1 MSVTDDA
8 GVRDDGRDSPA
19 STEKLTKCAETA
31 SIGVDCAAVGSHLRG
46 AMGTR
51 PAARFWP
58 QLWATVVRNLLLK
71 KRDTRKTLAEVLVP
85 LYSLGVL
92 IFLKMLVPNP
102 NFPEVR
108 KPGPLLRI
116 HHDFFPE
123 NHSIAVVADWLNS
136 NGTMGF
142 LGDIN
147 EMLVESEQHP
157 IHWILYNN
165 TEDLNDAYHS
175 NTKNF
180 PIAVIF
186 HTDPSSFTEPLRYTI
201 RTNPSRVGTPST
213 RTLTTSPAKCRER
226 TGVKDWSSD
235 WSRGGQLIPL
245 SEMHREDTCPVLQY
259 YYSGFLAL
267 QTLIDYTKIK
277 ADTNFTSSVPP
288 MHIDL
293 RQFPKRQH
301 TGDWLVI
308 FRVIMPMYMV
318 MTLSQFI
325 TYLLMFV
332 VGEKEKKIREGM
344 RIMGLKDSVYWG
356 SWFLIYAVFV
366 TILSIVSTV
375 LLFTLKV
382 FQHSSYIL
390 IFLLMVLFGFTII
403 TFAFMLTPFF
413 DKARTAGILGS
424 FAVNLMSGLY
434 FIQVFVSNADSL
446 AFWFVSLISSSCYAL
461 AMDKALVLDMAGVGV
476 TWDNLWSGPG
486 VPFGGSLIMMAV
498 DTVLYALAAYWL
510 DAVIPSEYGIKQKP
524 WFCLMPSFWLGS
536 RRSRVSA
543 VHFHSNGD
551 AAHNKDIEPVP
562 RELQDKEA
570 IRIVGL
576 QKSFRHCRR
585 PEIKAI
591 DGIDL
596 SIYEGQITAVLGHNG
611 AGKSTLFN
619 ILTGL
624 TAPTAGTAYV
634 YGLDVR
640 DPNDMYEI
648 RQMIGVCPQQDVLF
662 DLLSVKEHLQFF
674 AAVKG
679 IPRERV
685 QEEIQKALAEVG
697 LLEQAGVFAKHLS
710 GGQKRKL
717 SISIAFIGDPKI
729 IILDEPTAG
738 VDPVSR
744 RQTWRV
750 LQRARRGRVLLL
762 TTHFMDEA
770 DILGDRKAVI
780 SKGKVRC
787 AGTSLFLKNKFGI
800 GYHLTLVLDGACREH
815 QITRL
820 VRGHVPRAEKARRHG
835 RELSYILPHYA
846 VHLFPP
852 LFLAIEHEIKDKT
865 NRLGITSYG
874 VSMTTLEEVFLSLEG
889 ENAEETEAVEG
900 VSSVKL
906 VRARALSRSL
916 SLQSKTL
923 SYQELNDKDPQKTP
937 TPLPPPPA
945 SHALHSTTH
954 GVEHIKVTPE
964 VPISVDALSELV
976 KTRPSCWRTFCALVY
991 IRTVRMI
998 RDPYK
1003 LYVMIFLPIISC
1015 ALGLYMKSRQIVFF
1029 RMQPLT
1035 LGPDAYFNKTPIAL
1049 HSEQNTLR
1057 EDFKESLEILGAH
1070 PIVDFDG
1077 NFSSLLDMENF
1088 GAFSLK
1094 ESLNPYGKVMAY
1106 YNTTYTHSLPIII
1119 NLLDNS
1125 LYRALMSASGLEH
1138 HFKPIEV
1145 MAHPF
1150 QQTEQQEEFNLGNV
1164 ICAVFV
1170 GMIFAL
1176 VPVTLAVDIVYD
1188 REIKAK
1194 NQLRVNGL
1202 SMSMYFLTYFTILI
1216 IIMIITSV
1224 GVLILVI
1231 LNDIPSLTNGSAI
1244 TMLCGLLLLYSPS
1257 AILFN
1262 TCLSYIFDKMD
1273 SAQSIMPNITTWVGV
1288 IPFIL
1293 VAVLDTFKWGSDI
1306 AFYLHLVFSFL
1317 DVMYIPYAIMYYV
1330 DRVYVTCNL
1339 RGVCTTPTLGS
1350 YFTAEVWVLIAA
1362 MLLHVPLCGAALLA
1376 ADKLKTGGIAAFRSR
1391 KRSETR
1397 AGSVS
1402 GAGVGAAGAGG
1413 EEAAYGTEGG
1423 EDGDVKRERRRV
1435 ANILAS
1441 NQNNMP
1447 PLLVHNLRK
1456 EYKVR
1461 GTEDGGGC
1469 FGDSKSPTRRSRRTG
1484 LARLSLAVEGGEV
1497 FGLLGHNGAGKTT
1510 TMKIITAEERPTCG
1524 TVMLGSQDIR
1534 DSQASAFRMLGY
1546 CPQHDALWKNVT
1558 IREHIECYAAIRGV
1572 SNQDIPRIVDAY
1584 LNGLQIAEHAGKNA
1598 EECSGGTRR
1607 KLSFA
1612 LAMVGAP
1619 RVVLLDEPSTGMD
1632 PRSKRF
1638 LWDTILASFQGKKGA
1653 ILTTHSMEEADA
1665 LCSRVGIMVK
1675 GSLRC
1680 IGSTQHLK
1688 NLYGAGYTL
1697 EMKIGQTNQKSTMM
1711 EGDMSMSPSPL
1722 RSAENSPSLGEADEG
1737 GSVSVSGSV
1746 ELDGEVEVVDASIHT
1761 PLVAGTPPLV
1771 RHRHHRSESGGGA
1784 SAEAAIA
1791 LVGELFPAAVL
1802 EESFAER
1809 LVFSV
1814 PQSAVSSLARCFQQ
1828 IEDAKEKLNIVEYS
1842 FSQTTLEQVFLKFAQ
1857 SENVETLDQD
1867 H

>member
-1 MSVTDDA
+1 
-8 GVRDDGRDSPA
+8 
-19 STEKLTKCAETA
+19 
-31 SIGVDCAAVGSHLRG
+31 
-46 AMGTR
+46 MGTR
-51 PAARFWP
+51 RPAKFWP

-71 KRDTRKTLAEVLVP
+71 KRDTRKTLAVLVP

-108 KPGPLLRI
+108 KPGRLLRI
-116 HHDFFPE
+116 HHDAFPE
-123 NHSIAVVADWLNS
+123 NHSVAVVADWLNA

-142 LGDIN
+142 LEEIN
-147 EMLVESEQHP
+147 TLLAESHQHP
-157 IHWILYNN
+157 IRWIKYNN
-165 TEDLNDAYHS
+165 NSELNDAYH
-175 NTKNF
+175 NDARNF

-186 HTDPSSFTEPLRYTI
+186 HTDPTSNIEPLRYTI
-201 RTNPSRVGTPST
+201 RTNPSHIGTPST
-213 RTLTTSPAKCRER
+213 RILTTSPAKCRER
-226 TGVKDWSSD
+226 TASKDWSSD

-245 SEMHREDTCPVLQY
+245 SEMHGEDTCPVLQY

-267 QTLIDYTKIK
+267 QTLIDYIKIK
-277 ADTNFTSSVPP
+277 FDTDAAIPP
-288 MHIDL
+288 PRIDL

-344 RIMGLKDSVYWG
+344 RIMGLKESVYWG

-382 FQHSSYIL
+382 INL
-390 IFLLMVLFGFTII
+390 FLYGWYPGQLRRQPDEWSVLH
-403 TFAFMLTPFF
+403 P
-413 DKARTAGILGS
+413 S
-424 FAVNLMSGLY
+424 
-434 FIQVFVSNADSL
+434 FVSNADSL

-486 VPFGGSLIMMAV
+486 VPFGGSLIMMAI
-498 DTVLYALAAYWL
+498 DTVLYGLAAYWL

-524 WFCLMPSFWLGS
+524 WFCLFPSFWFGS
-536 RRSRVSA
+536 RRARVSA
-543 VHFHSNGD
+543 VHFHSNGEA

-576 QKSFRHCRR
+576 QKSFRHCRK

-591 DGIDL
+591 DNIDL

-624 TAPTAGTAYV
+624 TAPTNGTAY
-634 YGLDVR
+634 
-640 DPNDMYEI
+640 
-648 RQMIGVCPQQDVLF
+648 
-662 DLLSVKEHLQFF
+662 
-674 AAVKG
+674 G
-679 IPRERV
+679 IPRKRLP
-685 QEEIQKALAEVG
+685 EEIHKALSDVG
-697 LLEQAGVFAKHLS
+697 LLDQMNVFAKHLS

-717 SISIAFIGDPKI
+717 SIAIAFIGDPKI

-744 RQTWRV
+744 RQTWRI
-750 LQRARRGRVLLL
+750 LQRARHGKVLLL

-780 SKGKVRC
+780 SKGRRYYVIF
-787 AGTSLFLKNKFGI
+787 SLTG
-800 GYHLTLVLDGACREH
+800 VCREH

-852 LFLAIEHEIKDKT
+852 LFNAIEQEVKEKT
-865 NRLGITSYG
+865 NRL
-874 VSMTTLEEVFLSLEG
+874 EVFLSLEG

-923 SYQELNDKDPQKTP
+923 SYQV
-937 TPLPPPPA
+937 A
-945 SHALHSTTH
+945 
-954 GVEHIKVTPE
+954 PE
-964 VPISVDALSELV
+964 VPISVDALGETV
-976 KTRPSCWRTFCALVY
+976 KTNPTCWRTFCALVY
-991 IRTVRMI
+991 IRMVRMI

-1003 LYVMIFLPIISC
+1003 LWVMILMPIISC

-1029 RMQPLT
+1029 RMQPLK
-1035 LGPDAYFNKTPIAL
+1035 LDPNAYLNKTPIAVY
-1049 HSEQNTLR
+1049 SEQDNIKEITDLR
-1057 EDFKESLEILGAH
+1057 DSLESLGAF
-1070 PIVDFDG
+1070 PIIDFDG
-1077 NFSSLLDMENF
+1077 NFSSLLSMENF
-1088 GAFSLK
+1088 GAFSLRD
-1094 ESLNPYGKVMAY
+1094 SLIPYGKIMAY
-1106 YNTTYTHSLPIII
+1106 YNSTYTHSLPIIV

-1125 LYRALMSASGLEH
+1125 VYKVLMSASGLMESY
-1138 HFKPIEV
+1138 KPIEV
-1145 MAHPF
+1145 LTHPF

-1164 ICAVFV
+1164 VCAIFM

-1202 SMSMYFLTYFTILI
+1202 SMSMYFLTYFTVLI
-1216 IIMIITSV
+1216 FIMILTSV
-1224 GVLILVI
+1224 GVL
-1231 LNDIPSLTNGSAI
+1231 
-1244 TMLCGLLLLYSPS
+1244 
-1257 AILFN
+1257 
-1262 TCLSYIFDKMD
+1262 
-1273 SAQSIMPNITTWVGV
+1273 
-1288 IPFIL
+1288 
-1293 VAVLDTFKWGSDI
+1293 VLRKKSTSESGGD
-1306 AFYLHLVFSFL
+1306 
-1317 DVMYIPYAIMYYV
+1317 
-1330 DRVYVTCNL
+1330 
-1339 RGVCTTPTLGS
+1339 
-1350 YFTAEVWVLIAA
+1350 AEQ
-1362 MLLHVPLCGAALLA
+1362 
-1376 ADKLKTGGIAAFRSR
+1376 
-1391 KRSETR
+1391 E
-1397 AGSVS
+1397 
-1402 GAGVGAAGAGG
+1402 AGG
-1413 EEAAYGTEGG
+1413 EAG
-1423 EDGDVKRERRRV
+1423 EDED
-1435 ANILAS
+1435 
-1441 NQNNMP
+1441 
-1447 PLLVHNLRK
+1447 

-1461 GTEDGGGC
+1461 GTGSGGSC
-1469 FGDSKSPTRRSRRTG
+1469 WSQKEETSSRVKSRFVG

-1510 TMKIITAEERPTCG
+1510 TMKIITAEERPTH
-1524 TVMLGSQDIR
+1524 GSVSIFFQNID
-1534 DSQASAFRMLGY
+1534 DSQTSAFMMLGY

-1572 SNQDIPRIVDAY
+1572 SKADTPRIVDAY
-1584 LNGLQIAEHAGKNA
+1584 LNGLQIMEHANKNA
-1598 EECSGGTRR
+1598 DECSGGTRR

-1612 LAMVGAP
+1612 LAMVGSP

-1638 LWDTILASFQGKKGA
+1638 LWDTILASFQ
-1653 ILTTHSMEEADA
+1653 
-1665 LCSRVGIMVK
+1665 
-1675 GSLRC
+1675 
-1680 IGSTQHLK
+1680 
-1688 NLYGAGYTL
+1688 
-1697 EMKIGQTNQKSTMM
+1697 MM
-1711 EGDMSMSPSPL
+1711 ESESLSPSPL
-1722 RSAENSPSLGEADEG
+1722 RSNENSPSLGEADEG
-1737 GSVSVSGSV
+1737 GSGTGSV
-1746 ELDGEVEVVDASIHT
+1746 CAEAEGEAEAVDASIHT
-1761 PLVAGTPPLV
+1761 PLVAGTPPPPRLQ
-1771 RHRHHRSESGGGA
+1771 HHRTESGGGGA
-1784 SAEAAIA
+1784 NSEAVIA
-1791 LVGELFPAAVL
+1791 LVCQIFPAAVL

-1857 SENVETLDQD
+1857 SENVDSPD
-1867 H
+1867 

>member
-1 MSVTDDA
+1 MIERHVVAS
-8 GVRDDGRDSPA
+8 DGRDSPA
-19 STEKLTKCAETA
+19 STEQLTKCEKGPGTP
-31 SIGVDCAAVGSHLRG
+31 DCVAMGSRLRG
-46 AMGTR
+46 PAGTR
-51 PAARFWP
+51 PPARFWP
-58 QLWATVVRNLLLK
+58 QLWATTVRNLLLK

-102 NFPEVR
+102 NFPEVT
-108 KPGPLLRI
+108 KPGRMLQL
-116 HHDFFPE
+116 HYDAFPE
-123 NHSIAVVADWLNS
+123 NHSVAVVADWLND
-136 NGTMGF
+136 NGTVAF
-142 LGDIN
+142 LEEIN
-147 EMLVESEQHP
+147 EILLESNQQT
-157 IHWILYNN
+157 IRWVRYND
-165 TEDLNDAYHS
+165 TTDLNDAYHRDAP
-175 NTKNF
+175 NF

-186 HTDPSSFTEPLRYTI
+186 HSDPAAFGEPLRYTI
-201 RTNPSRVGTPST
+201 RTNPSSSATPST
-213 RTLTTSPAKCRER
+213 RTLYTSPAKCRER
-226 TGVKDWSSD
+226 TASKGD

-259 YYSGFLAL
+259 YYSGFLAM
-267 QTLIDYTKIK
+267 QTLIDFTKIK
-277 ADTNFTSSVPP
+277 LDTGTAFPP
-288 MHIDL
+288 PRVEL

-344 RIMGLKDSVYWG
+344 RIMGLKDSVYWL

-366 TILSIVSTV
+366 TVLSVVSTV

-390 IFLLMVLFGFTII
+390 IFLLMLLFGFTII

-434 FIQVFVSNADSL
+434 FIQVFVSDADSL

-476 TWDNLWSGPG
+476 TWENLWSGPG

-498 DTVLYALAAYWL
+498 DTVLYALIAYWL
-510 DAVIPSEYGIKQKP
+510 DAVIPSEYGINQKP
-524 WFCLMPSFWLGS
+524 WFCLLPSYWIGS
-536 RRSRVSA
+536 RRGRVSA

-585 PEIKAI
+585 AEI
-591 DGIDL
+591 
-596 SIYEGQITAVLGHNG
+596 
-611 AGKSTLFN
+611 
-619 ILTGL
+619 
-624 TAPTAGTAYV
+624 
-634 YGLDVR
+634 
-640 DPNDMYEI
+640 
-648 RQMIGVCPQQDVLF
+648 
-662 DLLSVKEHLQFF
+662 
-674 AAVKG
+674 KG
-679 IPRERV
+679 IPRKRHSEV
-685 QEEIQKALAEVG
+685 INKAMVDVG
-697 LLEQAGVFAKHLS
+697 LSEQAGVFSKHLS

-717 SISIAFIGDPKI
+717 SIAIACIGDPKI

-744 RQTWRV
+744 RQTWRI
-750 LQRARRGRVLLL
+750 LQRAKRGKVLLL

-780 SKGKVRC
+780 SKGRVRC

-852 LFLAIEHEIKDKT
+852 LFQAIEHEIKDKT

-889 ENAEETEAVEG
+889 ENAEEIEAVEG

-923 SYQELNDKDPQKTP
+923 SYQELNDKDNQKTTSLP
-937 TPLPPPPA
+937 TPPA

-954 GVEHIKVTPE
+954 GVEHVKVTPTAP
-964 VPISVDALSELV
+964 VSVDTLGELV
-976 KTRPSCWRTFCALVY
+976 KTSPSCWRTFCALVY
-991 IRTVRMI
+991 IRMVRMI

-1003 LYVMIFLPIISC
+1003 LYVMIFMPIISC
-1015 ALGLYMKSRQIVFF
+1015 ALGLYIKSRQIVFF
-1029 RMQPLT
+1029 RMQPLK
-1035 LGPDAYFNKTPIAL
+1035 LDPYAYFNKTPVAL
-1049 HSEQNTLR
+1049 FSEQNNTR
-1057 EDFKESLEILGAH
+1057 ELWDLKSALETLGAS
-1070 PIVDFDG
+1070 PVIGYDG

-1088 GAFSLK
+1088 GAFSVGD
-1094 ESLNPYGKVMAY
+1094 SLIPYGIIKAY
-1106 YNTTYTHSLPIII
+1106 YNTTFTHGLPIII

-1125 LYRALMSASGLEH
+1125 IFRILMQTTGQLES
-1138 HFKPIEV
+1138 FRPIEV
-1145 MAHPF
+1145 LAHPF
-1150 QQTEQQEEFNLGNV
+1150 QQTEQQEEFNVGNV
-1164 ICAVFV
+1164 ICAIFM

-1216 IIMIITSV
+1216 FIMIITSI
-1224 GVLILVI
+1224 GVLLLVI
-1231 LNDIPSLTNGSAI
+1231 VNDIPSLTNGSAI
-1244 TMLCGLLLLYSPS
+1244 TMLSFLLVLYAPC

-1262 TCLSYIFDKMD
+1262 TCLSYVFDKMD
-1273 SAQSIMPNITTWVGV
+1273 SAQSIMPNVTTWVGV
-1288 IPFIL
+1288 IPFVL
-1293 VAVLDTFKWGSDI
+1293 VAVVDTFKWGSDI
-1306 AFYLHLVFSFL
+1306 AFWLHLIFSFL
-1317 DVMYIPYAIMYYV
+1317 NVLYIPYAIIYYV
-1330 DRVYVTCNL
+1330 DRVYLTCNL
-1339 RGVCTTPTLGS
+1339 RGVCATPALGS
-1350 YFTAEVWVLIAA
+1350 YFTAEVWVLIVA
-1362 MLLHVPLCGAALLA
+1362 MVFHVPVCGAALLA
-1376 ADKLKTGGIAAFRSR
+1376 ADRLKSGGSLCKKR
-1391 KRSETR
+1391 RSE
-1397 AGSVS
+1397 AEESLDE
-1402 GAGVGAAGAGG
+1402 AEAEAGG
-1413 EEAAYGTEGG
+1413 EAG
-1423 EDGDVKRERRRV
+1423 EDEDVRRERRRV
-1435 ANILAS
+1435 AAILQHKTKAV
-1441 NQNNMP
+1441 P
-1447 PLLVHNLRK
+1447 ALVVHNLRK
-1456 EYKVR
+1456 EFKVR
-1461 GTEDGGGC
+1461 GTGEGGC
-1469 FGDSKSPTRRSRRTG
+1469 CGPSEGARKAG
-1484 LARLSLAVEGGEV
+1484 VARLSLAVEGGEV

-1510 TMKIITAEERPTCG
+1510 TMKIITAETRPTCG
-1524 TVMLGSQDIR
+1524 SVMLSGQNVC
-1534 DSQASAFRMLGY
+1534 DSQASAFQVLGY

-1572 SNQDIPRIVDAY
+1572 SKADTPKIVDAY
-1584 LNGLQIAEHAGKNA
+1584 LSGLQIMEHANKNA

-1612 LAMVGAP
+1612 LAMVGGP

-1675 GSLRC
+1675 GGLRC

-1697 EMKIGQTNQKSTMM
+1697 EMKIGQAYQKSTL
-1711 EGDMSMSPSPL
+1711 EAESMSPSPL
-1722 RSAENSPSLGEADEG
+1722 RSTENSPSLGEADEG
-1737 GSVSVSGSV
+1737 NSRTASVCAEGSV
-1746 ELDGEVEVVDASIHT
+1746 EVDVEPEHETVDVSIHT
-1761 PLVAGTPPLV
+1761 PLVAGTPL
-1771 RHRHHRSESGGGA
+1771 RHQTHHRTESSGGV
-1784 SAEAAIA
+1784 SAEACIA
-1791 LVGELFPAAVL
+1791 MVSQVFPAAVL
-1802 EESFAER
+1802 EENFADR

-1814 PQSAVSSLARCFQQ
+1814 PQSSVSSLARCFQQ

-1857 SENVETLDQD
+1857 SESHDRDLDQKAD
-1867 H
+1867 

>member
-1 MSVTDDA
+1 MSDHN
-8 GVRDDGRDSPA
+8 GVLGSARNGRHSPA
-19 STEKLTKCAETA
+19 STEQLTKCQTDPDCIA
-31 SIGVDCAAVGSHLRG
+31 IGSRLRG

-51 PAARFWP
+51 PPSAFWP

-102 NFPEVR
+102 NFPEVL
-108 KPGPLLRI
+108 KPGRLLRI
-116 HHDFFPE
+116 HHDAFSDS
-123 NHSIAVVADWLNS
+123 NVVAVAADWYNH
-136 NGTMGF
+136 NGTLAF
-142 LGDIN
+142 LDDIN
-147 EMLVESEQHP
+147 TMLTDSGQHP
-157 IHWILYNN
+157 ITWIRYNDTN
-165 TEDLNDAYHS
+165 ELDDAYHS
-175 NTKNF
+175 DAKRF
-180 PIAVIF
+180 PLAVIF
-186 HTDPSSFTEPLRYTI
+186 HTDPMAYGEPLRYTI
-201 RTNPSRVGTPST
+201 RTNPSKDGGTPST
-213 RTLTTSPAKCRER
+213 RILTTSPAKCRDR
-226 TGVKDWSSD
+226 TNTDWSTD

-259 YYSGFLAL
+259 YYTGFLAL
-267 QTLIDYTKIK
+267 QTLIDCVKIK
-277 ADTNFTSSVPP
+277 MDTGTEFLPP
-288 MHIDL
+288 RVDL
-293 RQFPKRQH
+293 LQFPKRQH

-325 TYLLMFV
+325 TYLLMLV

-382 FQHSSYIL
+382 FQHSSYVL
-390 IFLLMVLFGFTII
+390 IFLLMLLFGFTII

-461 AMDKALVLDMAGVGV
+461 AMDKALVLDMQGVGV
-476 TWDNLWSGPG
+476 TWDNLWSAGSG
-486 VPFGGSLIMMAV
+486 VPFGGSLIMMAI
-498 DTVLYALAAYWL
+498 DTVIYGFAAYWL
-510 DAVIPSEYGIKQKP
+510 DAVVPSEYGIKQKP
-524 WFCLMPSFWLGS
+524 WFCLLPSFWLGS
-536 RRSRVSA
+536 RRGRVSA

-551 AAHNKDIEPVP
+551 ATHNKDIEPVP
-562 RELQDKEA
+562 KELEEKEA

-576 QKSFRHCRR
+576 QKSFRHCRK

-640 DPNDMYEI
+640 DPNDMHEI
-648 RQMIGVCPQQDVLF
+648 RQMTGVCPQQDVLF
-662 DLLSVKEHLQFF
+662 DLLSVKEHLKFF

-679 IPRERV
+679 IPSKRIADEV
-685 QEEIQKALAEVG
+685 HKAVSEVG
-697 LLEQAGVFAKHLS
+697 LLDQMDVFSKHLS
-710 GGQKRKL
+710 GGQKRRL
-717 SISIAFIGDPKI
+717 SIAIAFIGDPKI

-744 RQTWRV
+744 RKTWRI
-750 LQRARRGRVLLL
+750 LQRAKRGRVLLL

-780 SKGKVRC
+780 SKGRVRC

-800 GYHLTLVLDGACREH
+800 GYHLTLVLDGACREN

-820 VRGHVPRAEKARRHG
+820 VRGHVGRAEKARRHG

-852 LFLAIEHEIKDKT
+852 LFHAIEAEIRDKT

-889 ENAEETEAVEG
+889 ENAEEIESVEG

-923 SYQELNDKDPQKTP
+923 SYQELNDKEQQKT
-937 TPLPPPPA
+937 TSLTPPA

-954 GVEHIKVTPE
+954 GVEHVKVTPDIP
-964 VPISVDALSELV
+964 VSVETLGEIV
-976 KTRPSCWRTFCALVY
+976 KTSPSCWRTFCALVY

-1003 LYVMIFLPIISC
+1003 LYVMIFMPIISC
-1015 ALGLYMKSRQIVFF
+1015 ALGLYIKSRQIVFF
-1029 RMQPLT
+1029 RMQPLK
-1035 LGPDAYFNKTPIAL
+1035 LDPNAYFNKTPTAL
-1049 HSEQNTLR
+1049 HTEQD
-1057 EDFKESLEILGAH
+1057 DFAAVENFKSSLESLGAN
-1070 PIVDFDG
+1070 PIGLFDG

-1088 GAFSLK
+1088 GAYSLK
-1094 ESLNPYGKVMAY
+1094 ESLIPYGNILAY
-1106 YNTTYTHSLPIII
+1106 YNSTYTHSLPIIV

-1125 LYRALMSASGLEH
+1125 IYRVLMSAAGQIDS
-1138 HFKPIEV
+1138 FRPIEV
-1145 MAHPF
+1145 LTHPF
-1150 QQTEQQEEFNLGNV
+1150 QQTEQPEEFNLGSV
-1164 ICAVFV
+1164 VCAIFM

-1216 IIMIITSV
+1216 FIMILTSI
-1224 GVLILVI
+1224 GVLVLVI

-1244 TMLCGLLLLYSPS
+1244 TMLTGLLMLYSPS

-1288 IPFIL
+1288 IPFVM
-1293 VAVLDTFKWGSDI
+1293 VACLDTFKWGSEI
-1306 AFYLHLVFSFL
+1306 AFYLHTVFSFL
-1317 DVMYIPYAIMYYV
+1317 DVMYIPYAIIYYV
-1330 DRVYVTCNL
+1330 DRVYLTCNL
-1339 RGVCTTPTLGS
+1339 SGLCPVPALSS
-1350 YFTAEVWVLIAA
+1350 YFTAEVWVLIGA
-1362 MLLHVPLCGAALLA
+1362 MVLHVPLCGAALLA
-1376 ADKLKTGGIAAFRSR
+1376 ADRLKSGGRICPR
-1391 KRSETR
+1391 KKIDPDKSLESE
-1397 AGSVS
+1397 SEV
-1402 GAGVGAAGAGG
+1402 GG
-1413 EEAAYGTEGG
+1413 EVG
-1423 EDGDVKRERRRV
+1423 EDDDVRRERRRV
-1435 ANILAS
+1435 ASILQQIHSKQSQQVPA
-1441 NQNNMP
+1441 
-1447 PLLVHNLRK
+1447 LLVHNLRK
-1456 EYKVR
+1456 EYKMR
-1461 GTEDGGGC
+1461 NSEGSWCGDRDGG
-1469 FGDSKSPTRRSRRTG
+1469 KRTAV
-1484 LARLSLAVEGGEV
+1484 ARLSLAVHGGEV

-1510 TMKIITAEERPTCG
+1510 TMRIVTAEERLSCG
-1524 TVMLGSQDIR
+1524 TVMLGGKSVDEVA
-1534 DSQASAFRMLGY
+1534 SSAFQLLGY

-1558 IREHIECYAAIRGV
+1558 LREHLECYAAIRGI
-1572 SNQDIPRIVDAY
+1572 SKADTPKIVDAY
-1584 LNGLQIAEHAGKNA
+1584 LNGLQIMDHANKNA
-1598 EECSGGTRR
+1598 DECSGGTRR

-1612 LAMVGAP
+1612 LAMVGCP

-1638 LWDTILASFQGKKGA
+1638 LWDTILASFQGGKGA

-1675 GSLRC
+1675 GGLRC
-1680 IGSTQHLK
+1680 VGSTQHLK

-1697 EMKIGQTNQKSTMM
+1697 EMKIGQPNHKQTMM
-1711 EGDMSMSPSPL
+1711 ESDISMSPSPL
-1722 RSAENSPSLGEADEG
+1722 RSGDNSPSLEEADEG
-1737 GSVSVSGSV
+1737 GSGGASVTA
-1746 ELDGEVEVVDASIHT
+1746 EAEVEVEPEAVDVNIHT
-1761 PLVAGTPPLV
+1761 PLVSNAPPARL
-1771 RHRHHRSESGGGA
+1771 HHQRTESSGGAGL
-1784 SAEAAIA
+1784 ELAIA
-1791 LVGELFPAAVL
+1791 LVVQLFPAAVL

-1814 PQSAVSSLARCFQQ
+1814 PQRSVSSLAACFQQ
-1828 IEDAKEKLNIVEYS
+1828 IEEAKERLNIVEYS

-1857 SENVETLDQD
+1857 SENVESSDQE

>member
-1 MSVTDDA
+1 MSDPN
-8 GVRDDGRDSPA
+8 GVLGSARDDGRRTPA
-19 STEKLTKCAETA
+19 STEQLTKCEREPDCVA
-31 SIGVDCAAVGSHLRG
+31 IGSRLRG
-46 AMGTR
+46 PMGTR
-51 PAARFWP
+51 PPAAFWP
-58 QLWATVVRNLLLK
+58 QLWATVVRSLLLK

-108 KPGPLLRI
+108 KPGRLLRI
-116 HHDFFPE
+116 HHDVISD
-123 NHSIAVVADWLNS
+123 NHSVAVVADWDTA
-136 NGTMGF
+136 NGTLGF
-142 LGDIN
+142 LDDIN
-147 EMLVESEQHP
+147 SLLIESGQHP
-157 IHWILYNN
+157 VNWIRYNN
-165 TEDLNDAYHS
+165 TTDLNDAYH
-175 NTKNF
+175 NDAKTF
-180 PIAVIF
+180 PLAVIF
-186 HTDPSSFTEPLRYTI
+186 HTDPGAYGEPLRYTI
-201 RTNPSRVGTPST
+201 RTNPSRDGGTPST

-226 TGVKDWSSD
+226 TGFKDWSSD

-259 YYSGFLAL
+259 YYTGFLAL
-267 QTLIDYTKIK
+267 QTLIDYVKIK
-277 ADTNFTSSVPP
+277 MDTGTRFFPP
-288 MHIDL
+288 RVDL

-390 IFLLMVLFGFTII
+390 IFLLMLLFGFTII

-498 DTVLYALAAYWL
+498 DTVLYGLAAYWL
-510 DAVIPSEYGIKQKP
+510 DAVVPSEYGIKQKP
-524 WFCLMPSFWLGS
+524 WFCLLPSFWVG
-536 RRSRVSA
+536 RRTRVSA
-543 VHFHSNGD
+543 EHLHSNGD
-551 AAHNKDIEPVP
+551 ALHKDIEPVP
-562 RELQDKEA
+562 KELQDKEA

-585 PEIKAI
+585 PEVKAI

-640 DPNDMYEI
+640 DPNDMHEI

-679 IPRERV
+679 IPRRRISDEV
-685 QEEIQKALAEVG
+685 HKALSEVG
-697 LLEQAGVFAKHLS
+697 LLDQASVFSKHLS

-717 SISIAFIGDPKI
+717 SIAIAFIGDPKI

-744 RQTWRV
+744 RQTWRI
-750 LQRARRGRVLLL
+750 LQRARRGKVLLL

-780 SKGKVRC
+780 SKGRVRC

-852 LFLAIEHEIKDKT
+852 LFHAIELEIRDKT

-923 SYQELNDKDPQKTP
+923 SYQELNDKDQQKTTSLP
-937 TPLPPPPA
+937 TPPA

-954 GVEHIKVTPE
+954 GVEHVKVTPE
-964 VPISVDALSELV
+964 APVSVDVLGEMV
-976 KTRPSCWRTFCALVY
+976 KTNPSCWRTFCALVY

-1003 LYVMIFLPIISC
+1003 LYVMIFMPIISC

-1029 RMQPLT
+1029 RMQPLK
-1035 LGPDAYFNKTPIAL
+1035 LEPNAYFNKTPIAL
-1049 HSEQNTLR
+1049 YSEQDNFK
-1057 EDFKESLEILGAH
+1057 EIADFKDSLETLGAH
-1070 PIVDFDG
+1070 PIDLFDG

-1094 ESLNPYGKVMAY
+1094 DSLIPFGKIMAY
-1106 YNTTYTHSLPIII
+1106 YNSTYTHSLPIII

-1125 LYRALMSASGLEH
+1125 IYRVLMTASGQLES
-1138 HFKPIEV
+1138 FKPIEV
-1145 MAHPF
+1145 LTHPF

-1164 ICAVFV
+1164 VCAIFM

-1216 IIMIITSV
+1216 FIMIVTSA
-1224 GVLILVI
+1224 GVLVLVI

-1244 TMLCGLLLLYSPS
+1244 MMLCGLLILYSPS

-1293 VAVLDTFKWGSDI
+1293 VAVLDTFKWGSNI

-1317 DVMYIPYAIMYYV
+1317 DVMYIPYAIIYYV

-1339 RGVCTTPTLGS
+1339 RGLCTVPSLSS
-1350 YFTAEVWVLIAA
+1350 YFTAEVWVLIVA
-1362 MLLHVPLCGAALLA
+1362 MLVHVPICGAALLA
-1376 ADKLKTGGIAAFRSR
+1376 ADRLKSGGRICPR
-1391 KRSETR
+1391 K
-1397 AGSVS
+1397 G
-1402 GAGVGAAGAGG
+1402 GAAAADGEADAGG
-1413 EEAAYGTEGG
+1413 GEGG
-1423 EDGDVKRERRRV
+1423 EDDDVRRERRRV
-1435 ANILAS
+1435 AGLLAARDAHA
-1441 NQNNMP
+1441 P
-1447 PLLVHNLRK
+1447 ALLVHNLRK
-1456 EYKVR
+1456 EYKLR
-1461 GTEDGGGC
+1461 GTRNGNACCGGGEAL
-1469 FGDSKSPTRRSRRTG
+1469 KRAA
-1484 LARLSLAVEGGEV
+1484 LARLSLAVQGGEV

-1510 TMKIITAEERPTCG
+1510 TMKIITAEERLTCG
-1524 TVMLGSQDIR
+1524 TVMLGGQNIEEAQSG
-1534 DSQASAFRMLGY
+1534 AFQMLGY

-1558 IREHIECYAAIRGV
+1558 IREHIECYAAIRGI
-1572 SNQDIPRIVDAY
+1572 SKADTPRIVDAY
-1584 LNGLQIAEHAGKNA
+1584 LNGLQITEHASKNA

-1612 LAMVGAP
+1612 LAMVGSP

-1638 LWDTILASFQGKKGA
+1638 LWDTILASFQGRKGA

-1675 GSLRC
+1675 GGLRC

-1697 EMKIGQTNQKSTMM
+1697 EMKIGQQNQKSTML
-1711 EGDMSMSPSPL
+1711 ESDLSLTPSPL
-1722 RSAENSPSLGEADEG
+1722 RSANNSPSLGEADEG
-1737 GSVSVSGSV
+1737 SGAGSATV
-1746 ELDGEVEVVDASIHT
+1746 EAEVEAEGEGEGEGEAVDVSIHT
-1761 PLVAGTPPLV
+1761 PLVGNTSSARL
-1771 RHRHHRSESGGGA
+1771 HHQRTESGGGA
-1784 SAEAAIA
+1784 SSEAAIA
-1791 LVGELFPAAVL
+1791 LVAQLFPAAVL

-1814 PQSAVSSLARCFQQ
+1814 PQSSVSSLARCFQQ
-1828 IEDAKEKLNIVEYS
+1828 IEEAKEKLNIVEYS

-1857 SENVETLDQD
+1857 SENVESSDQE

>member
-1 MSVTDDA
+1 MSDHN
-8 GVRDDGRDSPA
+8 GVLGSARNGRHSPA
-19 STEKLTKCAETA
+19 STEQLTKCQTEPDCIA
-31 SIGVDCAAVGSHLRG
+31 IGSRLRG

-51 PAARFWP
+51 PPSAFWP

-102 NFPEVR
+102 NFPEVK
-108 KPGPLLRI
+108 KPGRLLRI
-116 HHDFFPE
+116 HHEAFSDS
-123 NHSIAVVADWLNS
+123 NAVAVAADWYNH
-136 NGTMGF
+136 NGTLAF
-142 LGDIN
+142 LDDIN
-147 EMLVESEQHP
+147 TMLTESGQHP
-157 IHWILYNN
+157 ITWIRYNDTN
-165 TEDLNDAYHS
+165 ELDDAYHS
-175 NTKNF
+175 DPKRF
-180 PIAVIF
+180 PLAVIF
-186 HTDPSSFTEPLRYTI
+186 HTDPMAYGEPLRYTI
-201 RTNPSRVGTPST
+201 RTNPSKDGGTPST
-213 RTLTTSPAKCRER
+213 RILTTSPAKCRDR
-226 TGVKDWSSD
+226 TNTDWSTD

-259 YYSGFLAL
+259 YYTGFLAL
-267 QTLIDYTKIK
+267 QTLIDYVKIK
-277 ADTNFTSSVPP
+277 LDTGTEFLPP
-288 MHIDL
+288 RVDL
-293 RQFPKRQH
+293 LQFPKRQH

-325 TYLLMFV
+325 TYLLMLV

-382 FQHSSYIL
+382 FQHSSYVL
-390 IFLLMVLFGFTII
+390 IFLLMLLFGFTII

-461 AMDKALVLDMAGVGV
+461 AMDKALVLDMQGVGV
-476 TWDNLWSGPG
+476 TWDNLWSAGSG

-498 DTVLYALAAYWL
+498 DTVLYGFAAYWL
-510 DAVIPSEYGIKQKP
+510 DAVVPSEYGIKQKP
-524 WFCLMPSFWLGS
+524 WFCLLPSFWLGS
-536 RRSRVSA
+536 RRGRVSA

-562 RELQDKEA
+562 KELEDKEA

-576 QKSFRHCRR
+576 QKSFRHCRK

-640 DPNDMYEI
+640 DPNDMHEI
-648 RQMIGVCPQQDVLF
+648 RQMTGVCPQQDVLF
-662 DLLSVKEHLQFF
+662 DLLSVKEHLKFF

-679 IPRERV
+679 IPSKRISDEV
-685 QEEIQKALAEVG
+685 HKAVSEVG
-697 LLEQAGVFAKHLS
+697 LLDQMDVFSKHLS
-710 GGQKRKL
+710 GGQKRRL
-717 SISIAFIGDPKI
+717 SIAIAFIGDPKI

-744 RQTWRV
+744 RKTWRI
-750 LQRARRGRVLLL
+750 LQRAKRGRVLLL

-780 SKGKVRC
+780 SKGRVRC

-800 GYHLTLVLDGACREH
+800 GYHLTLVLDGACREN

-820 VRGHVPRAEKARRHG
+820 VRGHVGRAEKARRHG

-852 LFLAIEHEIKDKT
+852 LFHAIETEIREKT

-889 ENAEETEAVEG
+889 ENAEEIESVEG

-923 SYQELNDKDPQKTP
+923 SYQELNDKEQQKT
-937 TPLPPPPA
+937 TSLTPPA

-954 GVEHIKVTPE
+954 GVEHVKVTPDIP
-964 VPISVDALSELV
+964 VSVEALGEIV
-976 KTRPSCWRTFCALVY
+976 KTSPSCWRTFCALVY

-1003 LYVMIFLPIISC
+1003 LYVMIFMPIISC
-1015 ALGLYMKSRQIVFF
+1015 ALGLYIKSRQIVFF
-1029 RMQPLT
+1029 RMQPLK
-1035 LGPDAYFNKTPIAL
+1035 LDPNAYFNKTPTAL
-1049 HSEQNTLR
+1049 HTEQD
-1057 EDFKESLEILGAH
+1057 DFAAVENFKSSLESLGAY
-1070 PIVDFDG
+1070 PIGLFDG

-1088 GAFSLK
+1088 GAYSLK
-1094 ESLNPYGKVMAY
+1094 ESLIPYGNILAY
-1106 YNTTYTHSLPIII
+1106 YNSTYTHSLPIIV

-1125 LYRALMSASGLEH
+1125 IYRVLMSAAGQIES
-1138 HFKPIEV
+1138 FRPIEV
-1145 MAHPF
+1145 LTHPF
-1150 QQTEQQEEFNLGNV
+1150 QQTEQPEEFNLGSV
-1164 ICAVFV
+1164 VCAIFM

-1216 IIMIITSV
+1216 FIMILTSI
-1224 GVLILVI
+1224 GVLVLVI

-1244 TMLCGLLLLYSPS
+1244 TMLTGLLMLYSPS

-1288 IPFIL
+1288 IPFVM
-1293 VAVLDTFKWGSDI
+1293 VACLDTFKWGSEI
-1306 AFYLHLVFSFL
+1306 AFYLHTVFSFL
-1317 DVMYIPYAIMYYV
+1317 DVMYIPYAIIYYV
-1330 DRVYVTCNL
+1330 DRVYLTCNL
-1339 RGVCTTPTLGS
+1339 SGLCPVPALSS
-1350 YFTAEVWVLIAA
+1350 YFTAEVWVLIGA
-1362 MLLHVPLCGAALLA
+1362 MVFHVPLCGAALLA
-1376 ADKLKTGGIAAFRSR
+1376 ADRLKSGGRICPR
-1391 KRSETR
+1391 KKIDPDKSLESE
-1397 AGSVS
+1397 SEV
-1402 GAGVGAAGAGG
+1402 GG
-1413 EEAAYGTEGG
+1413 EVG
-1423 EDGDVKRERRRV
+1423 EDDDVRRERRRV
-1435 ANILAS
+1435 ASILQQIHSKQA
-1441 NQNNMP
+1441 QQVP
-1447 PLLVHNLRK
+1447 ALLVHNLRK
-1456 EYKVR
+1456 EYKMR
-1461 GTEDGGGC
+1461 NSEGSWCGDRDGG
-1469 FGDSKSPTRRSRRTG
+1469 KRTAV
-1484 LARLSLAVEGGEV
+1484 ARLSLAVHGGEV

-1510 TMKIITAEERPTCG
+1510 TMRIVTAEERLSCG
-1524 TVMLGSQDIR
+1524 TVMLGGKSVDEVA
-1534 DSQASAFRMLGY
+1534 SSAFQLLGY

-1558 IREHIECYAAIRGV
+1558 LREHLECYAAIRGI
-1572 SNQDIPRIVDAY
+1572 SKADTPKIVDAY
-1584 LNGLQIAEHAGKNA
+1584 LNGLQIMDHANKNA
-1598 EECSGGTRR
+1598 DECSGGTRR

-1612 LAMVGAP
+1612 LAMVGCP

-1638 LWDTILASFQGKKGA
+1638 LWDTILASFQGGKGA

-1675 GSLRC
+1675 GGLRC
-1680 IGSTQHLK
+1680 VGSTQHLK

-1697 EMKIGQTNQKSTMM
+1697 EMKIGHPNHKQTMM
-1711 EGDMSMSPSPL
+1711 ESDISMSPSPL
-1722 RSAENSPSLGEADEG
+1722 RSGDNSPSLEEADEG
-1737 GSVSVSGSV
+1737 GSGGGSV
-1746 ELDGEVEVVDASIHT
+1746 TAEAEAEVEPEAVDVNIHT
-1761 PLVAGTPPLV
+1761 PLVSNAPPARL
-1771 RHRHHRSESGGGA
+1771 HHQRTESSGGAGL
-1784 SAEAAIA
+1784 EMAIA
-1791 LVGELFPAAVL
+1791 LVVQLFPAAVL

-1814 PQSAVSSLARCFQQ
+1814 PQRSVSSLAACFQQ
-1828 IEDAKEKLNIVEYS
+1828 IEEAKERLNIVEYS

-1857 SENVETLDQD
+1857 SENVESSDQE

>member
-1 MSVTDDA
+1 MIDRH
-8 GVRDDGRDSPA
+8 GGDGRDSPA
-19 STEKLTKCAETA
+19 STEQLTKCEKGAGTP
-31 SIGVDCAAVGSHLRG
+31 DCVAAGSRLRG
-46 AMGTR
+46 SMGSR
-51 PAARFWP
+51 PPARFWP
-58 QLWATVVRNLLLK
+58 QLWATTVRNLLLK

-102 NFPEVR
+102 NFPEVT
-108 KPGPLLRI
+108 KPGRTVRV
-116 HHDFFPE
+116 HYDAFPA
-123 NHSIAVVADWLNS
+123 NHSVAVVADWLND
-136 NGTMGF
+136 NGTMAF
-142 LGDIN
+142 LEELN
-147 EMLVESEQHP
+147 EMLLESHQQP
-157 IHWILYNN
+157 IRWVRYNN
-165 TEDLNDAYHS
+165 TTELNDAYHS
-175 NTKNF
+175 DAKNF

-186 HTDPSSFTEPLRYTI
+186 HTDPTSFGEPLRYTI
-201 RTNPSRVGTPST
+201 RTNPSNFGTPST
-213 RTLTTSPAKCRER
+213 RTLYTSDAFCREAPPK
-226 TGVKDWSSD
+226 GDWSSD

-245 SEMHREDTCPVLQY
+245 SEMHSEDTCPVLQY

-267 QTLIDYTKIK
+267 QTLIDFTKIK
-277 ADTNFTSSVPP
+277 LDTGTPFPP
-288 MHIDL
+288 PRVDL
-293 RQFPKRQH
+293 TQFPKRQH

-344 RIMGLKDSVYWG
+344 RIMGLKDSVYWA

-366 TILSIVSTV
+366 TILSVFSTV
-375 LLFTLKV
+375 LLFALKV

-390 IFLLMVLFGFTII
+390 IFLLMLLFGFTII

-434 FIQVFVSNADSL
+434 FIQVFVQNADSL
-446 AFWFVSLISSSCYAL
+446 AFWFVSLISSSAYAL
-461 AMDKALVLDMAGVGV
+461 AMDKALVLDMQGQGV
-476 TWDNLWSGPG
+476 TWDSLWSGPG

-498 DTVLYALAAYWL
+498 DTVLYALIAYWL
-510 DAVIPSEYGIKQKP
+510 DAVMPSEYGIKQKP
-524 WFCLMPSFWLGS
+524 WFCLLPSYWVGS
-536 RRSRVSA
+536 RRGRVSA

-551 AAHNKDIEPVP
+551 TLHNKDIEPVP

-591 DGIDL
+591 DNIEL

-640 DPNDMYEI
+640 DPNDMHEI

-662 DLLSVKEHLQFF
+662 DLLTVREHLQFF

-679 IPRERV
+679 IPSKRHK
-685 QEEIQKALAEVG
+685 EEISKAMSDVG
-697 LLEQAGVFAKHLS
+697 LSDQASVFSKHLS

-717 SISIAFIGDPKI
+717 SIAIACIGDPKI

-744 RQTWRV
+744 RQTWRI
-750 LQRARRGRVLLL
+750 LQRAKKGKVLLL

-780 SKGKVRC
+780 SKGRVRC

-852 LFLAIEHEIKDKT
+852 LFLAIEQEIREKT

-889 ENAEETEAVEG
+889 ENAEEIEAVEG

-923 SYQELNDKDPQKTP
+923 SYQELNDKDNQKATS
-937 TPLPPPPA
+937 LPAPA

-954 GVEHIKVTPE
+954 GVEHVKVIPE
-964 VPISVDALSELV
+964 APISVDTLGDVV
-976 KTRPSCWRTFCALVY
+976 KTNPSCWRTFCALVY

-1003 LYVMIFLPIISC
+1003 LYVMIFMPIISC
-1015 ALGLYMKSRQIVFF
+1015 ALGLYIKSKQIVFF
-1029 RMQPLT
+1029 RMQPLK
-1035 LGPDAYFNKTPIAL
+1035 LDPYAYQNKTPIAL
-1049 HSEQNTLR
+1049 FSEQNNTRDLLDLR
-1057 EDFKESLEILGAH
+1057 SSLEVLGVS
-1070 PIVDFDG
+1070 PIGGYDG
-1077 NFSSLLDMENF
+1077 NFSSLLKMENI
-1088 GAFSLK
+1088 GAFSVRD
-1094 ESLNPYGKVMAY
+1094 SVIPYGKIMAY
-1106 YNTTYTHSLPIII
+1106 YNTTLTHGLPIII

-1125 LYRALMSASGLEH
+1125 IFRILMHTSGQPEN
-1138 HFKPIEV
+1138 FRPIEV
-1145 MAHPF
+1145 FAHPF
-1150 QQTEQQEEFNLGNV
+1150 QQTEQPEEFNLGNLV
-1164 ICAVFV
+1164 CAIFM

-1216 IIMIITSV
+1216 FIMIVTSI
-1224 GVLILVI
+1224 GVLLLVI

-1244 TMLCGLLLLYSPS
+1244 TMLSFLLALYAPS

-1262 TCLSYIFDKMD
+1262 TCLSYVFDKMD

-1288 IPFIL
+1288 VPFVL
-1293 VAVLDTFKWGSDI
+1293 VAVVEKFTRGNDV
-1306 AFYLHLVFSFL
+1306 AFWLHLIFSFL
-1317 DVMYIPYAIMYYV
+1317 NVLYIPYAIIYYV

-1339 RGVCTTPTLGS
+1339 RGLCTTPALWS
-1350 YFTAEVWVLIAA
+1350 YFTAEIWVLIVA
-1362 MLLHVPLCGAALLA
+1362 MVFHVPVCGAALLA
-1376 ADKLKTGGIAAFRSR
+1376 ADRLKSGGRLCK
-1391 KRSETR
+1391 KRASEPQEPPDPEIE
-1397 AGSVS
+1397 
-1402 GAGVGAAGAGG
+1402 AGG
-1413 EEAAYGTEGG
+1413 EAG
-1423 EDGDVKRERRRV
+1423 EDEDVRRERRRV
-1435 ANILAS
+1435 AAIL
-1441 NQNNMP
+1441 QNKGKAAP
-1447 PLLVHNLRK
+1447 ALVVHNLRK
-1456 EYKVR
+1456 EFKVR
-1461 GTEDGGGC
+1461 GTGEAACCGASSGPARKAGV
-1469 FGDSKSPTRRSRRTG
+1469 
-1484 LARLSLAVEGGEV
+1484 ARLSLAVEGGEV

-1510 TMKIITAEERPTCG
+1510 TMKIITAETRPTCG
-1524 TVMLGSQDIR
+1524 SVMLGGQSVCDNA
-1534 DSQASAFRMLGY
+1534 ASAFQVLGY

-1572 SNQDIPRIVDAY
+1572 SKSDIPKIVDAY
-1584 LNGLQIAEHAGKNA
+1584 LNGLQIMEHANKNA

-1612 LAMVGAP
+1612 LAMVGGP

-1638 LWDTILASFQGKKGA
+1638 LWNTILASFQGKKGA

-1675 GSLRC
+1675 GGLRC

-1697 EMKIGQTNQKSTMM
+1697 EMKIGQPYQKPVLES
-1711 EGDMSMSPSPL
+1711 ESLSPSPL
-1722 RSAENSPSLGEADEG
+1722 RSTENSPSLGEADEG
-1737 GSVSVSGSV
+1737 NSRTGSMCPEG
-1746 ELDGEVEVVDASIHT
+1746 GEAEAEAETVDVSIHT
-1761 PLVAGTPPLV
+1761 PLVAGTPM
-1771 RHRHHRSESGGGA
+1771 RHQTHQRMESSGGV
-1784 SAEAAIA
+1784 SAEACVS
-1791 LVGELFPAAVL
+1791 LVNQLFPAAVL
-1802 EESFAER
+1802 EENFADR

-1814 PQSAVSSLARCFQQ
+1814 PQSSVSSLARCFQQ
-1828 IEDAKEKLNIVEYS
+1828 IEEAKEKLNIVEYS

-1857 SENVETLDQD
+1857 SESHDRDSEQKAD
-1867 H
+1867 

>member
-1 MSVTDDA
+1 MSDRN
-8 GVRDDGRDSPA
+8 GVLGSARNGRHSPA
-19 STEKLTKCAETA
+19 STEQLTKCQTEPDCIA
-31 SIGVDCAAVGSHLRG
+31 IGSKLRG

-51 PAARFWP
+51 PPAAFWP

-102 NFPEVR
+102 NFPEVK
-108 KPGPLLRI
+108 KPGHLLSI
-116 HHDFFPE
+116 HHDAFSE
-123 NHSIAVVADWLNS
+123 DDVVAVAADWYNH
-136 NGTMGF
+136 NGTSAF
-142 LGDIN
+142 LDDIN
-147 EMLVESEQHP
+147 SMLSESGQHP
-157 IHWILYNN
+157 ITWIRYNN
-165 TEDLNDAYHS
+165 TTELDDAYHGDAKS
-175 NTKNF
+175 F
-180 PIAVIF
+180 PLAVIF
-186 HTDPSSFTEPLRYTI
+186 HTDPTAYGEPLRYTI
-201 RTNPSRVGTPST
+201 RTNPSKDGGTPST

-226 TGVKDWSSD
+226 SNTDWSSD

-259 YYSGFLAL
+259 YYTGFLAL
-267 QTLIDYTKIK
+267 QTLIDYVKIK
-277 ADTNFTSSVPP
+277 SDTGTEFLPP
-288 MHIDL
+288 RIDL
-293 RQFPKRQH
+293 LQFPKRQH

-325 TYLLMFV
+325 TYLLMLV

-382 FQHSSYIL
+382 FQHSSYVL
-390 IFLLMVLFGFTII
+390 IFLLMLLFGFTII

-446 AFWFVSLISSSCYAL
+446 AFWFLSLISSSCYAL
-461 AMDKALVLDMAGVGV
+461 AMDKALVLDMQGVGV
-476 TWDNLWSGPG
+476 TWENLWSGGSG
-486 VPFGGSLIMMAV
+486 VPFGGSLIMMAI
-498 DTVLYALAAYWL
+498 DTVIYGFAAYWL
-510 DAVIPSEYGIKQKP
+510 DAVVPSEYGIKQKP
-524 WFCLMPSFWLGS
+524 WFCLLPSFWLGS
-536 RRSRVSA
+536 RRGRVSA

-562 RELQDKEA
+562 KELLDKEA

-576 QKSFRHCRR
+576 QKSFRHCRKA
-585 PEIKAI
+585 EVKAI

-640 DPNDMYEI
+640 DPNDMHEI

-662 DLLSVKEHLQFF
+662 DLLSVKEHLKFF

-679 IPRERV
+679 IPSERIPDEV
-685 QEEIQKALAEVG
+685 HKALSEVG
-697 LLEQAGVFAKHLS
+697 LLDQIDVFSKHLS
-710 GGQKRKL
+710 GGQKRRL
-717 SISIAFIGDPKI
+717 SIAIAFIGDPKI

-744 RQTWRV
+744 RKTWRI
-750 LQRARRGRVLLL
+750 LQRAKRGRVLLL

-780 SKGKVRC
+780 SKGRVRC

-800 GYHLTLVLDGACREH
+800 GYHLTLVLDGTCREN

-820 VRGHVPRAEKARRHG
+820 VRGHVGRAEKARRHG

-852 LFLAIEHEIKDKT
+852 LFHAIEAEIKEKT

-889 ENAEETEAVEG
+889 ENAEETETVEG

-923 SYQELNDKDPQKTP
+923 SYQELTDKELQKTSSL
-937 TPLPPPPA
+937 TPPA

-964 VPISVDALSELV
+964 MPVSVEALGEIV
-976 KTRPSCWRTFCALVY
+976 KTSPSCWRTFCALVY

-1003 LYVMIFLPIISC
+1003 LYVMIFMPIISC
-1015 ALGLYMKSRQIVFF
+1015 ALGLYIKSRQIVFF
-1029 RMQPLT
+1029 RMQPLK
-1035 LGPDAYFNKTPIAL
+1035 LDPNAYLNKTPTAL
-1049 HSEQNTLR
+1049 HTERGDSDAVEN
-1057 EDFKESLEILGAH
+1057 FKSSLESLGAY
-1070 PIVDFDG
+1070 PIGLFDG
-1077 NFSSLLDMENF
+1077 NFSTLLNMENF
-1088 GAFSLK
+1088 GAYSLK
-1094 ESLNPYGKVMAY
+1094 ESLIPYGNILAY
-1106 YNTTYTHSLPIII
+1106 YNSTYTHSLPIIV

-1125 LYRALMSASGLEH
+1125 IYRVLMSAAGQLDS
-1138 HFKPIEV
+1138 FRPIEV
-1145 MAHPF
+1145 LTHPF
-1150 QQTEQQEEFNLGNV
+1150 QQLEQPEEFNLGSV
-1164 ICAVFV
+1164 VCAIFM

-1216 IIMIITSV
+1216 FIMILTSV
-1224 GVLILVI
+1224 GVLVLVI

-1244 TMLCGLLLLYSPS
+1244 TMLTGLLVLYSPS

-1262 TCLSYIFDKMD
+1262 TCLSYVFDKMD

-1288 IPFIL
+1288 IPFVM
-1293 VAVLDTFKWGSDI
+1293 VACLDTFKWGSEI
-1306 AFYLHLVFSFL
+1306 AFYLHTVFSFL
-1317 DVMYIPYAIMYYV
+1317 DVMYIPYAIIYYV
-1330 DRVYVTCNL
+1330 DRVYLTCNL
-1339 RGVCTTPTLGS
+1339 SGLCTVPALSS
-1350 YFTAEVWVLIAA
+1350 YFTAEVWVLICA
-1362 MLLHVPLCGAALLA
+1362 MVVHVPLCGAALLA
-1376 ADKLKTGGIAAFRSR
+1376 ADRLKSGGRICPR
-1391 KRSETR
+1391 KKIDADKTSE
-1397 AGSVS
+1397 SESEV
-1402 GAGVGAAGAGG
+1402 GG
-1413 EEAAYGTEGG
+1413 EVG
-1423 EDGDVKRERRRV
+1423 EDEDVRRERRRV
-1435 ANILAS
+1435 ASLLQQIQGKQIQQVPA
-1441 NQNNMP
+1441 
-1447 PLLVHNLRK
+1447 LLVHNLRK

-1461 GTEDGGGC
+1461 SSEGSWCGGTEGT
-1469 FGDSKSPTRRSRRTG
+1469 KRAAV
-1484 LARLSLAVEGGEV
+1484 ARLSLAVHGGEV

-1510 TMKIITAEERPTCG
+1510 TMKIVTAEERLTDG
-1524 TVMLGSQDIR
+1524 TVMLGGKSITEVQ
-1534 DSQASAFRMLGY
+1534 SSAFQMLGY

-1558 IREHIECYAAIRGV
+1558 IREHIECYAAIRGI
-1572 SNQDIPRIVDAY
+1572 SKADTPRIVDAY
-1584 LNGLQIAEHAGKNA
+1584 LNGLQIMEHASKNA
-1598 EECSGGTRR
+1598 DECSGGTRR

-1612 LAMVGAP
+1612 LAMVGSP

-1638 LWDTILASFQGKKGA
+1638 LWDTILASFQGRKGA

-1675 GSLRC
+1675 GGLRC
-1680 IGSTQHLK
+1680 VGSTQHLK

-1697 EMKIGQTNQKSTMM
+1697 EMKIGQLNQKPMM
-1711 EGDMSMSPSPL
+1711 DSDLSMSPSPL
-1722 RSAENSPSLGEADEG
+1722 RSGDNSPSLREAGEGSGGGSATAEAEAEGEAET
-1737 GSVSVSGSV
+1737 
-1746 ELDGEVEVVDASIHT
+1746 VDVSIHT
-1761 PLVAGTPPLV
+1761 PLVGNAPANRL
-1771 RHRHHRSESGGGA
+1771 HHQRTESSGGA
-1784 SAEAAIA
+1784 NLEAAIA
-1791 LVGELFPAAVL
+1791 LVARLFPSAVL

-1809 LVFSV
+1809 LLFSV
-1814 PQSAVSSLARCFQQ
+1814 PQSSVSSLATCFQQ
-1828 IEDAKEKLNIVEYS
+1828 IEEAKERLNIVEYS

-1857 SENVETLDQD
+1857 TENIEASDQE

>member
-1 MSVTDDA
+1 MCEPD
-8 GVRDDGRDSPA
+8 GVGSARDDGRDSPA
-19 STEKLTKCAETA
+19 STEQLTKCPEKERTA
-31 SIGVDCAAVGSHLRG
+31 ADCVAIGSRLRG

-51 PAARFWP
+51 PPAQWWP
-58 QLWATVVRNLLLK
+58 QLWATVVRSLLLK

-108 KPGPLLRI
+108 KPGRLLRI
-116 HHDFFPE
+116 HHDAFPE
-123 NHSIAVVADWLNS
+123 NHSVAVVADWGNA
-136 NGTMGF
+136 NGTVAF
-142 LGDIN
+142 LDEIN
-147 EMLVESEQHP
+147 GLLMDSGQHAV
-157 IHWILYNN
+157 HWIRYNN
-165 TEDLNDAYHS
+165 TTDLNDAYHGDAR
-175 NTKNF
+175 NF

-186 HTDPSSFTEPLRYTI
+186 HSDPGAFGEPLRYTI

-213 RTLTTSPAKCRER
+213 RTLMTSPAKCRER
-226 TGVKDWSSD
+226 TAVKDWSSD

-245 SEMHREDTCPVLQY
+245 SEMHREDECPVLQY

-267 QTLIDYTKIK
+267 QTLIDYVKIK
-277 ADTNFTSSVPP
+277 LDTGQSFPP
-288 MHIDL
+288 PRVDL

-390 IFLLMVLFGFTII
+390 IFLLMLLFGFTII

-498 DTVLYALAAYWL
+498 DTVLYGLFAYWL
-510 DAVIPSEYGIKQKP
+510 DAVVPSEYGIKQKP
-524 WFCLMPSFWLGS
+524 WFCLLPSFWLGS
-536 RRSRVSA
+536 RRGRVSA
-543 VHFHSNGD
+543 VHFHSNGE
-551 AAHNKDIEPVP
+551 AANHNKDIEPVP

-585 PEIKAI
+585 PEVKAI

-662 DLLSVKEHLQFF
+662 DLLTVKEHLQFF

-679 IPRERV
+679 IPSKRRPA
-685 QEEIQKALAEVG
+685 EITKALSEVG
-697 LLEQAGVFAKHLS
+697 LLEQAGVFSKHLS

-717 SISIAFIGDPKI
+717 SIAIAFIGDPKI

-744 RQTWRV
+744 RQTWRI
-750 LQRARRGRVLLL
+750 LQRARRGKVLLL

-780 SKGKVRC
+780 SKGRVRC

-852 LFLAIEHEIKDKT
+852 LFQAIEHEIKEKT

-889 ENAEETEAVEG
+889 ENDDEIEAVEG

-923 SYQELNDKDPQKTP
+923 SYQELNDKDQQKATSLP
-937 TPLPPPPA
+937 TPPA

-954 GVEHIKVTPE
+954 GVEHVKVTPE
-964 VPISVDALSELV
+964 VSVDALGELV
-976 KTRPSCWRTFCALVY
+976 KTSPSCWRTFCALVY

-1003 LYVMIFLPIISC
+1003 LYVMIFMPIISC

-1029 RMQPLT
+1029 RMQPLK
-1035 LGPDAYFNKTPIAL
+1035 LDPSAYFNNTPIAL
-1049 HSEQNTLR
+1049 FSEQENTKEIIDLR
-1057 EDFKESLEILGAH
+1057 ESLESMGAY
-1070 PIVDFDG
+1070 PIVDFNG

-1088 GAFSLK
+1088 AAYNLKDSLI
-1094 ESLNPYGKVMAY
+1094 PYGKIMAY
-1106 YNTTYTHSLPIII
+1106 YNSTYTHSLPIIV

-1125 LYRALMSASGLEH
+1125 IYRVLMSASNLMEN
-1138 HFKPIEV
+1138 FRPIEV
-1145 MAHPF
+1145 FAHPF

-1164 ICAVFV
+1164 VCAIFM

-1216 IIMIITSV
+1216 FIMVVTSA
-1224 GVLILVI
+1224 GVLVLVI
-1231 LNDIPSLTNGSAI
+1231 LNDIPSLNNGSAI
-1244 TMLCGLLLLYSPS
+1244 TMLCFLLILYSPS

-1317 DVMYIPYAIMYYV
+1317 DVMYIPYAIIYYV
-1330 DRVYVTCNL
+1330 DRVFVTCNL
-1339 RGVCTTPTLGS
+1339 RGLCTTPALS
-1350 YFTAEVWVLIAA
+1350 IYFTAEVWVLIVA
-1362 MLLHVPLCGAALLA
+1362 MLFHVPICGAALLA
-1376 ADKLKTGGIAAFRSR
+1376 ADRLKSGGRICPR
-1391 KRSETR
+1391 KRSTVALRTDAE
-1397 AGSVS
+1397 AE
-1402 GAGVGAAGAGG
+1402 AGG
-1413 EEAAYGTEGG
+1413 EAG
-1423 EDGDVKRERRRV
+1423 EDEDVRRERRRV
-1435 ANILAS
+1435 HSILHQPSANAPVLV
-1441 NQNNMP
+1441 
-1447 PLLVHNLRK
+1447 VHNLRK

-1461 GTEDGGGC
+1461 GSGGGGC
-1469 FGDSKSPTRRSRRTG
+1469 CGEGEPGRKTG
-1484 LARLSLAVEGGEV
+1484 LQRLSLAVEGGEV

-1524 TVMLGSQDIR
+1524 TVMLGGQNIDESQ
-1534 DSQASAFRMLGY
+1534 SSAFQMLGY

-1572 SNQDIPRIVDAY
+1572 SKQDTPRIVDAY
-1584 LNGLQIAEHAGKNA
+1584 LNGLQIMEHSGKNA

-1675 GSLRC
+1675 GGLRC
-1680 IGSTQHLK
+1680 VGSTQHLK

-1697 EMKIGQTNQKSTMM
+1697 EMKIGQGNQKTTMDP
-1711 EGDMSMSPSPL
+1711 ESMSPSPL
-1722 RSAENSPSLGEADEG
+1722 RSTENSPSLGEADEG
-1737 GSVSVSGSV
+1737 GSGRGSVSA
-1746 ELDGEVEVVDASIHT
+1746 EAEAEVEVEAVDVSIHT
-1761 PLVAGTPPLV
+1761 PLVAGTPPPP
-1771 RHRHHRSESGGGA
+1771 RMQHHRNESCGGGA
-1784 SAEAAIA
+1784 NAEAAIA
-1791 LVGELFPAAVL
+1791 LVGQLFPSAVL
-1802 EESFAER
+1802 EENFSER

-1814 PQSAVSSLARCFQQ
+1814 PQSSVSSLARCFQQ

-1857 SENVETLDQD
+1857 SENVESSDQE

>member
-1 MSVTDDA
+1 MSGAHGVAD
-8 GVRDDGRDSPA
+8 VRDDGRDSPA
-19 STEKLTKCAETA
+19 STEQLTKCGEKEADLDCVA
-31 SIGVDCAAVGSHLRG
+31 IGSRLRG

-51 PAARFWP
+51 RPAKFWP

-108 KPGPLLRI
+108 KPGRLLRI
-116 HHDFFPE
+116 HHDAFPE
-123 NHSIAVVADWLNS
+123 NHSVAVVADWLNA

-142 LGDIN
+142 LEEIN
-147 EMLVESEQHP
+147 TLLAESHQHP
-157 IHWILYNN
+157 IRWIKYSNN
-165 TEDLNDAYHS
+165 SELNDAYH
-175 NTKNF
+175 NDARNF

-186 HTDPSSFTEPLRYTI
+186 HTDPTSNIEPLRYTI
-201 RTNPSRVGTPST
+201 RTNPSHIGTPST
-213 RTLTTSPAKCRER
+213 RILTTSPAKCRER
-226 TGVKDWSSD
+226 TASKDWSSD

-245 SEMHREDTCPVLQY
+245 SEMHGEDTCPVLQY

-267 QTLIDYTKIK
+267 QTLIDYIKIK
-277 ADTNFTSSVPP
+277 FDTDAAIPP
-288 MHIDL
+288 PRIDL

-344 RIMGLKDSVYWG
+344 RIMGLKESVYWG

-390 IFLLMVLFGFTII
+390 IFLLMLLFGFTII

-413 DKARTAGILGS
+413 DRARTAGILGS

-498 DTVLYALAAYWL
+498 DTVLYGLAAYWL

-524 WFCLMPSFWLGS
+524 WFCLLPSFWLGS
-536 RRSRVSA
+536 RRGRVSA
-543 VHFHSNGD
+543 VHFHSNGEA

-576 QKSFRHCRR
+576 QKSFRHCRK

-591 DGIDL
+591 DNIDL

-624 TAPTAGTAYV
+624 TAPTNGTAYV

-640 DPNDMYEI
+640 DPNDMHEI

-674 AAVKG
+674 GAVKG
-679 IPRERV
+679 IPRKRLP
-685 QEEIQKALAEVG
+685 EEIHKALSDVG
-697 LLEQAGVFAKHLS
+697 LLDQMNVFAKHLS

-717 SISIAFIGDPKI
+717 SIAIAFIGDPKI

-744 RQTWRV
+744 RQTWRI
-750 LQRARRGRVLLL
+750 LQRARHGKVLLL

-780 SKGKVRC
+780 SKGRVRC

-800 GYHLTLVLDGACREH
+800 GYHLTLVLDGVCREH

-852 LFLAIEHEIKDKT
+852 LFNAIEQEVKEKT

-923 SYQELNDKDPQKTP
+923 SYQELNDKDGQKATSLP
-937 TPLPPPPA
+937 TPPA

-954 GVEHIKVTPE
+954 GVEHVKVAPE
-964 VPISVDALSELV
+964 VPISVDALGETV
-976 KTRPSCWRTFCALVY
+976 KTNPTCWRTFCALVY
-991 IRTVRMI
+991 IRMVRMI

-1003 LYVMIFLPIISC
+1003 LWVMILMPIISC

-1029 RMQPLT
+1029 RMQPLK
-1035 LGPDAYFNKTPIAL
+1035 LEPNAYFNKTPIAVY
-1049 HSEQNTLR
+1049 SEQGNIKEITDLR
-1057 EDFKESLEILGAH
+1057 DSLESLGAY
-1070 PIVDFDG
+1070 PIIDFDG

-1088 GAFSLK
+1088 GAFSLRD
-1094 ESLNPYGKVMAY
+1094 SVIPYGKIMAY
-1106 YNTTYTHSLPIII
+1106 YNSTYTHSLPIIV

-1125 LYRALMSASGLEH
+1125 VYRVLMSASGLIES
-1138 HFKPIEV
+1138 FKPIEV
-1145 MAHPF
+1145 STHPF

-1164 ICAVFV
+1164 VCAIFM

-1202 SMSMYFLTYFTILI
+1202 SMSMYFLTYFTVLI
-1216 IIMIITSV
+1216 FIMILTSV
-1224 GVLILVI
+1224 GVLVLVI

-1244 TMLCGLLLLYSPS
+1244 TMLSGLLLLYSPS

-1293 VAVLDTFKWGSDI
+1293 VAVLDTFKWGSEI
-1306 AFYLHLVFSFL
+1306 AFYLHLTFSFL
-1317 DVMYIPYAIMYYV
+1317 DVMYIPYAIIYYV
-1330 DRVYVTCNL
+1330 DRVYLTCNL
-1339 RGVCTTPTLGS
+1339 RDLCTTPPLSS
-1350 YFTAEVWVLIAA
+1350 YFTAEVWVLLVA
-1362 MLLHVPLCGAALLA
+1362 MLLHVPLSGAALLA
-1376 ADKLKTGGIAAFRSR
+1376 ADRVKSGGRICPR
-1391 KRSETR
+1391 KKSTSE
-1397 AGSVS
+1397 S
-1402 GAGVGAAGAGG
+1402 GGDAEQEAGG
-1413 EEAAYGTEGG
+1413 EAG
-1423 EDGDVKRERRRV
+1423 EDEDVRRERRRV
-1435 ANILAS
+1435 AAILQQPKHSA
-1441 NQNNMP
+1441 P
-1447 PLLVHNLRK
+1447 PLVVHNLRK

-1461 GTEDGGGC
+1461 GTGSGGSC
-1469 FGDSKSPTRRSRRTG
+1469 WTQKEETSSRVKSRFVG

-1510 TMKIITAEERPTCG
+1510 TMKIITAEERPTHG
-1524 TVMLGSQDIR
+1524 SVMLGSQNID
-1534 DSQASAFRMLGY
+1534 DSQTSAFMMLGY

-1572 SNQDIPRIVDAY
+1572 SKADTPRIVDAY
-1584 LNGLQIAEHAGKNA
+1584 LNGLQIMEHANKNA
-1598 EECSGGTRR
+1598 DECSGGTRR

-1612 LAMVGAP
+1612 LAMVGSP

-1675 GSLRC
+1675 GGLRC

-1697 EMKIGQTNQKSTMM
+1697 EMKIGNNNQKANMM
-1711 EGDMSMSPSPL
+1711 ESESLSPSPL
-1722 RSAENSPSLGEADEG
+1722 RSNENSPSLGEADEG
-1737 GSVSVSGSV
+1737 GSNTGSV
-1746 ELDGEVEVVDASIHT
+1746 CAEAEGEAEAVDASIHT
-1761 PLVAGTPPLV
+1761 PLVAGTPPPPRLQ
-1771 RHRHHRSESGGGA
+1771 HHRTESGGGGA
-1784 SAEAAIA
+1784 NSEAVIA
-1791 LVGELFPAAVL
+1791 LVGHIFPAAVL

-1857 SENVETLDQD
+1857 SENVDSSD
-1867 H
+1867 

>member
-1 MSVTDDA
+1 
-8 GVRDDGRDSPA
+8 
-19 STEKLTKCAETA
+19 
-31 SIGVDCAAVGSHLRG
+31 
-46 AMGTR
+46 
-51 PAARFWP
+51 
-58 QLWATVVRNLLLK
+58 
-71 KRDTRKTLAEVLVP
+71 
-85 LYSLGVL
+85 
-92 IFLKMLVPNP
+92 MLVPNP
-102 NFPEVR
+102 HFPEVR
-108 KPGPLLRI
+108 TEGRLMPI
-116 HHDFFPE
+116 HHDAFPE
-123 NHSIAVVADWLNS
+123 NHSIAVVADWLNA
-136 NGTMGF
+136 NGTNSF
-142 LGDIN
+142 LEDIN
-147 EMLVESEQHP
+147 GLLIESGHHA
-157 IHWILYNN
+157 INWIRYNN
-165 TEDLNDAYHS
+165 TTDLNDAYHRQPR
-175 NTKNF
+175 NF

-186 HTDPSSFTEPLRYTI
+186 HSDPSTLGEPLRYTI
-201 RTNPSRVGTPST
+201 RTNPSHFGTPST
-213 RTLTTSPAKCRER
+213 RERMTSPTKCRER
-226 TGVKDWSSD
+226 SAVKDWSSD

-245 SEMHREDTCPVLQY
+245 SEMNREDACPVLQY

-277 ADTNFTSSVPP
+277 LETGQSFPP
-288 MHIDL
+288 PGIVL

-390 IFLLMVLFGFTII
+390 IFLLMLLFGFTII

-486 VPFGGSLIMMAV
+486 VPFGGSLIMMAI
-498 DTVLYALAAYWL
+498 DTVLYGLFAYWL

-524 WFCLMPSFWLGS
+524 WFCMLPSFWLGS
-536 RRSRVSA
+536 RRGRVSA
-543 VHFHSNGD
+543 VHFHSNGE

-585 PEIKAI
+585 PETKAI

-640 DPNDMYEI
+640 DPNDMHEI

-662 DLLSVKEHLQFF
+662 DLLTVKEHLQFF
-674 AAVKG
+674 ASIKG
-679 IPRERV
+679 IPRKRISD
-685 QEEIQKALAEVG
+685 EINKALSDVG
-697 LLEQAGVFAKHLS
+697 LLEQAGVFSKHLS

-717 SISIAFIGDPKI
+717 SIAIACIGDPKI

-744 RQTWRV
+744 RQTWRI
-750 LQRARRGRVLLL
+750 LQRARRGKVLLL

-780 SKGKVRC
+780 SKGRVRC

-800 GYHLTLVLDGACREH
+800 GYHLTLVLDGVCREH

-852 LFLAIEHEIKDKT
+852 LFQAIEQEIKEKT
-865 NRLGITSYG
+865 NRLGVTSYG

-889 ENAEETEAVEG
+889 ENDEETETVEG

-923 SYQELNDKDPQKTP
+923 SYQELNDKEQQKTTSLP
-937 TPLPPPPA
+937 TPPA
-945 SHALHSTTH
+945 SHALHSTNH
-954 GVEHIKVTPE
+954 GVEHVKVTPD
-964 VPISVDALSELV
+964 VSISVDALGDVV
-976 KTRPSCWRTFCALVY
+976 KTSPSCWRTFCALVY

-1003 LYVMIFLPIISC
+1003 LYVMIFMPIISC
-1015 ALGLYMKSRQIVFF
+1015 ALGLYVKSRQIVFF
-1029 RMQPLT
+1029 RMQPLK
-1035 LGPDAYFNKTPIAL
+1035 LDPNSYFNKTPIAVY
-1049 HSEQNTLR
+1049 SEQHNPR
-1057 EDFKESLEILGAH
+1057 ELSDLTESLENFGATPIL
-1070 PIVDFDG
+1070 DFNG
-1077 NFSSLLDMENF
+1077 SFASLLDMENF
-1088 GAFSLK
+1088 GAFTLQDSLI
-1094 ESLNPYGKVMAY
+1094 PYGKIMAY
-1106 YNTTYTHSLPIII
+1106 YNSTYTHSLPVII

-1125 LYRALMSASGLEH
+1125 VFRVLMSSSNMIEN
-1138 HFKPIEV
+1138 FRPIEV
-1145 MAHPF
+1145 FTHPF

-1164 ICAVFV
+1164 VCAIFM

-1216 IIMIITSV
+1216 FIMILTSA
-1224 GVLILVI
+1224 GVLALVMV
-1231 LNDIPSLTNGSAI
+1231 NDIPSLTNGSAI
-1244 TMLCGLLLLYSPS
+1244 TMLSGLLLLYSPS

-1262 TCLSYIFDKMD
+1262 TLLSYIFDKMD

-1293 VAVLDTFKWGSDI
+1293 VAVLDTFKWGNDA
-1306 AFYLHLVFSFL
+1306 AFYLHIVFSFL
-1317 DVMYIPYAIMYYV
+1317 DVMYIPYAIIFYV

-1339 RGVCTTPTLGS
+1339 RGLCTTPALSS
-1350 YFTAEVWVLIAA
+1350 YFTFEVWVLIIS
-1362 MLLHVPLCGAALLA
+1362 MLVHIPICGAALLA
-1376 ADKLKTGGIAAFRSR
+1376 ADRLKSGGRICPR
-1391 KRSETR
+1391 KRTSSEES
-1397 AGSVS
+1397 ANAEAEV
-1402 GAGVGAAGAGG
+1402 GG
-1413 EEAAYGTEGG
+1413 EIG
-1423 EDGDVKRERRRV
+1423 EDEDVRKERRRV
-1435 ANILAS
+1435 GTILQQPTHNA
-1441 NQNNMP
+1441 P
-1447 PLLVHNLRK
+1447 VLVVHNLRK

-1461 GTEDGGGC
+1461 GTGTGGC
-1469 FGDSKSPTRRSRRTG
+1469 CGEGDPGRKTG
-1484 LARLSLAVEGGEV
+1484 LQRLSLAVEGGEV

-1524 TVMLGSQDIR
+1524 TVMLGGQNID
-1534 DSQASAFRMLGY
+1534 DSVTSAFQMLGY

-1572 SNQDIPRIVDAY
+1572 SKSDTPRIVEAY
-1584 LNGLQIAEHAGKNA
+1584 LHGLQIMEHAGKNA
-1598 EECSGGTRR
+1598 DECSGGTRR

-1612 LAMVGAP
+1612 LAMVGSP

-1675 GSLRC
+1675 GGLRC

-1697 EMKIGQTNQKSTMM
+1697 EMKIGQNNLQTTMDS
-1711 EGDMSMSPSPL
+1711 ELSMSPSPL
-1722 RSAENSPSLGEADEG
+1722 RSTENSPSLGEADEG
-1737 GSVSVSGSV
+1737 NSRGGSVSA
-1746 ELDGEVEVVDASIHT
+1746 EPEAEPEGEAVDVSIHT
-1761 PLVAGTPPLV
+1761 PLVTGTPPLP
-1771 RHRHHRSESGGGA
+1771 RPQHHRTESTGGGP
-1784 SAEAAIA
+1784 STEAAIA
-1791 LVGELFPAAVL
+1791 LVGQLFPSAIL
-1802 EESFAER
+1802 EENFADR

-1814 PQSAVSSLARCFQQ
+1814 PQSSVSSLARCFQQ
-1828 IEDAKEKLNIVEYS
+1828 IED
-1842 FSQTTLEQVFLKFAQ
+1842 
-1857 SENVETLDQD
+1857 
-1867 H
+1867 

>member
-1 MSVTDDA
+1 MSDHDGDLATA
-8 GVRDDGRDSPA
+8 RDGRHSPA
-19 STEKLTKCAETA
+19 STEQLTKCDKEPECLA
-31 SIGVDCAAVGSHLRG
+31 IGSRLRG

-51 PAARFWP
+51 PPAAFWP
-58 QLWATVVRNLLLK
+58 QLWATVLRNLLLK

-85 LYSLGVL
+85 LYCLGVL
-92 IFLKMLVPNP
+92 IFLKMLMPNP

-108 KPGPLLRI
+108 KPGRLLRI
-116 HHDFFPE
+116 HHDAFSE
-123 NHSIAVVADWLNS
+123 NHSVAVVADWANA

-142 LGDIN
+142 LEDIN
-147 EMLVESEQHP
+147 RILTQADDHP
-157 IHWILYNN
+157 INWVRYNN
-165 TEDLNDAYHS
+165 TTELNDAYHGDA
-175 NTKNF
+175 KRF

-186 HTDPSSFTEPLRYTI
+186 HTDPQAFGEPLRYTI
-201 RTNPSRVGTPST
+201 RANPSRDGGTPST
-213 RTLTTSPAKCRER
+213 RTLYTSPAECRER
-226 TGVKDWSSD
+226 TSSKDWS
-235 WSRGGQLIPL
+235 RLGQLVPL

-267 QTLIDYTKIK
+267 QTLIDNAKIK
-277 ADTNFTSSVPP
+277 LDTGIPFHPP
-288 MHIDL
+288 RVDL

-308 FRVIMPMYMV
+308 FRIIMPMYMV

-332 VGEKEKKIREGM
+332 VSEKEKKIREGM
-344 RIMGLKDSVYWG
+344 RIMGLKDSVYWC
-356 SWFLIYAVFV
+356 SWFLIYTVFV

-390 IFLLMVLFGFTII
+390 IFLLMLLFGFTII

-424 FAVNLMSGLY
+424 FAVNLMSALY

-446 AFWFVSLISSSCYAL
+446 SFWFVSLISSSCYAL

-486 VPFGGSLIMMAV
+486 MPFGGSLIMMAV
-498 DTVLYALAAYWL
+498 DTVLYGLAAYWL

-524 WFCLMPSFWLGS
+524 WFCLLPSFWIGS
-536 RRSRVSA
+536 RRGRVSA
-543 VHFHSNGD
+543 VHFHSNGE
-551 AAHNKDIEPVP
+551 AGHNKDIEPVP
-562 RELQDKEA
+562 RELQEKEA

-585 PEIKAI
+585 PEVKAI

-640 DPNDMYEI
+640 DPNDMQEI

-662 DLLSVKEHLQFF
+662 DMLSVREHLEFF

-679 IPRERV
+679 IPGKRIPD
-685 QEEIQKALAEVG
+685 EIHKSMAEVG
-697 LLEQAGVFAKHLS
+697 LLDQVETYSKHLS

-717 SISIAFIGDPKI
+717 SIAIAFIGDPKI

-744 RQTWRV
+744 RQMWRI

-780 SKGKVRC
+780 SKGRVRC

-820 VRGHVPRAEKARRHG
+820 VRGHVARAEKARRHG

-852 LFLAIEHEIKDKT
+852 LFHAIEAEIRDRT

-923 SYQELNDKDPQKTP
+923 SYQELNDKDQQKTTSLP
-937 TPLPPPPA
+937 TPPA

-954 GVEHIKVTPE
+954 GVEHVKVTPE
-964 VPISVDALSELV
+964 PISVGELSEMV
-976 KTRPSCWRTFCALVY
+976 KTNPSCWRTFCALVY

-1015 ALGLYMKSRQIVFF
+1015 ALGLYIKSRQIVFF
-1029 RMQPLT
+1029 RMQPLR
-1035 LGPDAYFNKTPIAL
+1035 LDPNAYANKTPIAL
-1049 HSEQNTLR
+1049 HSELG
-1057 EDFKESLEILGAH
+1057 DFKELTDLHNSLETLGAY
-1070 PIVDFDG
+1070 PSQDFDG
-1077 NFSSLLDMENF
+1077 NFSSLLDMESF
-1088 GAFSLK
+1088 GAFTLK
-1094 ESLNPYGKVMAY
+1094 DRSYNKIMAY

-1125 LYRALMSASGLEH
+1125 IYRILMAASGQQDS
-1138 HFKPIEV
+1138 FKPIEV
-1145 MAHPF
+1145 LTHPF

-1164 ICAVFV
+1164 VCAIFM

-1202 SMSMYFLTYFTILI
+1202 SLSMYFLTYITILI
-1216 IIMIITSV
+1216 FIMLLTSV
-1224 GVLILVI
+1224 GVLVLVI

-1244 TMLCGLLLLYSPS
+1244 TMLSFLLVLYCPS

-1262 TCLSYIFDKMD
+1262 TCFSYVFDKMD
-1273 SAQSIMPNITTWVGV
+1273 SAQSIMPNITTWIGV

-1317 DVMYIPYAIMYYV
+1317 DVMYIPYAIIYYV

-1339 RGVCTTPTLGS
+1339 RGVCTTPELWS
-1350 YFTAEVWVLIAA
+1350 YFTAEVWVLVAA
-1362 MLLHVPLCGAALLA
+1362 MLLHVPLCGAALLV
-1376 ADKLKTGGIAAFRSR
+1376 ADRLKSGGRVCAKKGAL
-1391 KRSETR
+1391 
-1397 AGSVS
+1397 
-1402 GAGVGAAGAGG
+1402 GAGPDPELEVGC
-1413 EEAAYGTEGG
+1413 EAG
-1423 EDGDVKRERRRV
+1423 EDEDVRRERRRV
-1435 ANILAS
+1435 ANILHQPP
-1441 NQNNMP
+1441 QNAP
-1447 PLLVHNLRK
+1447 VLVVHNLRK

-1461 GTEDGGGC
+1461 GRGAACGGEAA
-1469 FGDSKSPTRRSRRTG
+1469 RRAA
-1484 LARLSLAVEGGEV
+1484 LARLSLCVAGGEV

-1510 TMKIITAEERPTCG
+1510 TMKIVTAEERPTSG
-1524 TVMLGSQDIR
+1524 TVMLGGQRIDEAQS
-1534 DSQASAFRMLGY
+1534 SAYQMLGY

-1572 SNQDIPRIVDAY
+1572 SKSDTPRIVDAY
-1584 LNGLQIAEHAGKNA
+1584 LNGLQIMEHAGKNA
-1598 EECSGGTRR
+1598 DECSGGTRR

-1612 LAMVGAP
+1612 LAMVGSP

-1675 GSLRC
+1675 GGLRC

-1697 EMKIGQTNQKSTMM
+1697 EMKIGQNNQKMM
-1711 EGDMSMSPSPL
+1711 ESDLSMTPSPL
-1722 RSAENSPSLGEADEG
+1722 RSNENSPSLGEADEG
-1737 GSVSVSGSV
+1737 ASGGGSAA
-1746 ELDGEVEVVDASIHT
+1746 EAEGEGEADAVDVSIHT
-1761 PLVAGTPPLV
+1761 PLVAGTPP
-1771 RHRHHRSESGGGA
+1771 RTQHHHRTESSGGV

-1791 LVGELFPAAVL
+1791 LVGQIFPAAVL
-1802 EESFAER
+1802 EENFAER

-1814 PQSAVSSLARCFQQ
+1814 PQSSVSSLAKCFQQ
-1828 IEDAKEKLNIVEYS
+1828 IEEAKEKLNIVEYS

-1857 SENVETLDQD
+1857 SENVESSEQE

>member
-1 MSVTDDA
+1 MSGSH
-8 GVRDDGRDSPA
+8 GVAEARDDGRDSPA
-19 STEKLTKCAETA
+19 STEQLTKCGVKGTSELDCVA
-31 SIGVDCAAVGSHLRG
+31 IGSRLRG

-51 PAARFWP
+51 PPAKFWP
-58 QLWATVVRNLLLK
+58 QLWATIVRNILLK

-85 LYSLGVL
+85 LYSMGVL

-102 NFPEVR
+102 NFPEMS

-116 HHDFFPE
+116 HHDAFPE
-123 NHSIAVVADWLNS
+123 NHSVAVVADWQNA

-142 LGDIN
+142 LDEIN
-147 EMLVESEQHP
+147 AMLAESHQQP
-157 IHWILYNN
+157 INWIKYNN
-165 TEDLNDAYHS
+165 NSELNDAYH
-175 NTKNF
+175 NDAKNF
-180 PIAVIF
+180 PITVIF
-186 HTDPSSFTEPLRYTI
+186 QTDPTSRTEPLRYTI
-201 RTNPSRVGTPST
+201 RTNPSRSGTPTT
-213 RTLTTSPAKCRER
+213 RALYTSQAKCRVRSSSTE
-226 TGVKDWSSD
+226 SD
-235 WSRGGQLIPL
+235 WARGGQLIPL
-245 SEMHREDTCPVLQY
+245 SEMNREDTCPVLQY

-267 QTLIDYTKIK
+267 QTLIDYIK
-277 ADTNFTSSVPP
+277 MKVDTDSPIPP
-288 MHIDL
+288 PRIDL

-366 TILSIVSTV
+366 TVLSIVSTV

-390 IFLLMVLFGFTII
+390 IFLLMLLFGFTII

-413 DKARTAGILGS
+413 DRARTAGILGS

-476 TWDNLWSGPG
+476 TWDNLWTGPG
-486 VPFGGSLIMMAV
+486 VPFGGSLIMMAI
-498 DTVLYALAAYWL
+498 DTVLYGFIAYWL
-510 DAVIPSEYGIKQKP
+510 DAVMPSEYGIKQKP

-576 QKSFRHCRR
+576 QKSFRQCRR
-585 PEIKAI
+585 PEMKAI

-640 DPNDMYEI
+640 DPADMHEI

-662 DLLSVKEHLQFF
+662 DLLSVKEHLRFF

-679 IPRERV
+679 IPRKK
-685 QEEIQKALAEVG
+685 QPEEIHKAISDVG
-697 LLEQAGVFAKHLS
+697 LLDQAHVFAKHLS

-717 SISIAFIGDPKI
+717 SIAIALIGDPKI

-744 RQTWRV
+744 RQTWRI
-750 LQRARRGRVLLL
+750 LQRARHGKVLLL

-780 SKGKVRC
+780 SKGRVRC

-852 LFLAIEHEIKDKT
+852 LFNAIEHEIKDKT

-889 ENAEETEAVEG
+889 ENAEETEVVEG

-923 SYQELNDKDPQKTP
+923 SYQELNDKDNQKATSLP
-937 TPLPPPPA
+937 TPPA

-954 GVEHIKVTPE
+954 GVEHVKVAPE
-964 VPISVDALSELV
+964 MPISVDALGETV
-976 KTRPSCWRTFCALVY
+976 KTTPSCWRTFCALVY

-1003 LYVMIFLPIISC
+1003 LYVMILLPIISC
-1015 ALGLYMKSRQIVFF
+1015 ALGLYIKSKQIVFF
-1029 RMQPLT
+1029 RMQPLK
-1035 LGPDAYFNKTPIAL
+1035 LDPNAYSNKTPIAIY
-1049 HSEQNTLR
+1049 SEQDN
-1057 EDFKESLEILGAH
+1057 FKELSDLRDSLETLGAY

-1077 NFSSLLDMENF
+1077 NFSSFLDMENF
-1088 GAFSLK
+1088 GAFSLGD
-1094 ESLNPYGKVMAY
+1094 SLIPYGKIMAY
-1106 YNTTYTHSLPIII
+1106 YNTSFTHSLPVIV

-1125 LYRALMSASGLEH
+1125 IYRVLMSTSGLIEN
-1138 HFKPIEV
+1138 FKPIEV
-1145 MAHPF
+1145 QTHPF
-1150 QQTEQQEEFNLGNV
+1150 QMTEQQEEFNLGNV
-1164 ICAVFV
+1164 VCAIFM

-1202 SMSMYFLTYFTILI
+1202 SMSLYFITYFIILAF
-1216 IIMIITSV
+1216 IMVITSA
-1224 GVLILVI
+1224 GVLLLVL
-1231 LNDIPSLTNGSAI
+1231 LNDIPSLTNSSAM
-1244 TMLCGLLLLYSPS
+1244 TMLSGLLVLYSPS

-1288 IPFIL
+1288 IPFVL
-1293 VAVLDTFKWGSDI
+1293 VSVLDTFKWGSDT
-1306 AFYLHLVFSFL
+1306 AFYLHMVFSFL
-1317 DVMYIPYAIMYYV
+1317 DVMYIPYAIIYYV

-1339 RGVCTTPTLGS
+1339 RGLCTTPALSS
-1350 YFTAEVWVLIAA
+1350 YFTAEVWVLVVA
-1362 MLLHVPLCGAALLA
+1362 MLLHVPVCGAVLLA
-1376 ADKLKTGGIAAFRSR
+1376 ADRLKSGGRICPR
-1391 KRSETR
+1391 KRSAAES
-1397 AGSVS
+1397 AG
-1402 GAGVGAAGAGG
+1402 AEEAEAGG
-1413 EEAAYGTEGG
+1413 EAG
-1423 EDGDVKRERRRV
+1423 EDEDVRRERRRV
-1435 ANILAS
+1435 ANILHQPLTAA
-1441 NQNNMP
+1441 P
-1447 PLLVHNLRK
+1447 PLVVHNLRK

-1461 GTEDGGGC
+1461 GTGSGGGSC
-1469 FGDSKSPTRRSRRTG
+1469 CSHQEETASRVRSRYVG
-1484 LARLSLAVEGGEV
+1484 LGRLSLAVEGGEV

-1510 TMKIITAEERPTCG
+1510 TMKIITAEERPTNG
-1524 TVMLGSQDIR
+1524 TVILGSQNME
-1534 DSQASAFRMLGY
+1534 DSQTSAFRMLGY
-1546 CPQHDALWKNVT
+1546 CPQHDAIWKNVT

-1572 SNQDIPRIVDAY
+1572 SKQDTPRIVDAY
-1584 LNGLQIAEHAGKNA
+1584 LNGLQIMEHAHKNA

-1612 LAMVGAP
+1612 LAMVGSP

-1697 EMKIGQTNQKSTMM
+1697 EMKIGNNSYQKSTMM
-1711 EGDMSMSPSPL
+1711 ESESMSPSPL
-1722 RSAENSPSLGEADEG
+1722 RSNENSPSLGEADEG
-1737 GSVSVSGSV
+1737 ASGAGSVCA
-1746 ELDGEVEVVDASIHT
+1746 EAEAEGEAVDASIHT
-1761 PLVAGTPPLV
+1761 PLVAGTPPPPRLQ
-1771 RHRHHRSESGGGA
+1771 HHRTESGGGGA
-1784 SAEAAIA
+1784 NAEAAIA
-1791 LVGELFPAAVL
+1791 LVGQLFPAAVL
-1802 EESFAER
+1802 EENFAER

-1828 IEDAKEKLNIVEYS
+1828 IEDAKEKLNIIEYS

-1857 SENVETLDQD
+1857 TENADSTDQQE

>member
-1 MSVTDDA
+1 MSGSHGVPDA
-8 GVRDDGRDSPA
+8 RDDGRDSPA
-19 STEKLTKCAETA
+19 STEQLTKCGEKDR
-31 SIGVDCAAVGSHLRG
+31 SELDCVAVGSRLRG

-51 PAARFWP
+51 PPARFWP

-108 KPGPLLRI
+108 KPGRLLRI
-116 HHDFFPE
+116 HHDAFPE
-123 NHSIAVVADWLNS
+123 NHSVAVVADWLNA

-142 LGDIN
+142 LEEIN
-147 EMLVESEQHP
+147 NLLAESHQHP
-157 IHWILYNN
+157 IRWIKYNN
-165 TEDLNDAYHS
+165 NSELNDAYH
-175 NTKNF
+175 NDARNF

-186 HTDPSSFTEPLRYTI
+186 HTDPTSNTEALRYTI
-201 RTNPSRVGTPST
+201 RTNPSHISTPST

-226 TGVKDWSSD
+226 STTKDWSSD

-267 QTLIDYTKIK
+267 QTLIDYIKIK
-277 ADTNFTSSVPP
+277 YDTDAPIPP
-288 MHIDL
+288 PRIDL

-390 IFLLMVLFGFTII
+390 IFLLMLLFGFTII

-413 DKARTAGILGS
+413 DRARTAGILGS

-476 TWDNLWSGPG
+476 TWENLWSGPG

-498 DTVLYALAAYWL
+498 DTVLYGLAAYWL

-524 WFCLMPSFWLGS
+524 WFCLLPSFWIGS
-536 RRSRVSA
+536 RRGRVSA
-543 VHFHSNGD
+543 VHFHSNGE
-551 AAHNKDIEPVP
+551 AASHNKDIEPVP

-576 QKSFRHCRR
+576 QKSFRHCRK

-591 DGIDL
+591 DNIDL

-624 TAPTAGTAYV
+624 TAPTNGTAYV

-640 DPNDMYEI
+640 DPNDMHEI

-679 IPRERV
+679 IPRKRLS
-685 QEEIQKALAEVG
+685 EEIHKALSDVG
-697 LLEQAGVFAKHLS
+697 LLDQANVFSKHLS

-717 SISIAFIGDPKI
+717 SIAIAFIGDPKI

-744 RQTWRV
+744 RQTWRI
-750 LQRARRGRVLLL
+750 LQRARHGKVLLL

-780 SKGKVRC
+780 SKGRVRC

-852 LFLAIEHEIKDKT
+852 LFNAIEQEIKEKT

-923 SYQELNDKDPQKTP
+923 SYQELNDKEGQKATSLP
-937 TPLPPPPA
+937 TPPA

-954 GVEHIKVTPE
+954 GVEHVKVAPE
-964 VPISVDALSELV
+964 VPISVDALGETV
-976 KTRPSCWRTFCALVY
+976 KTNPTCWRTFCALVY
-991 IRTVRMI
+991 IRMMRMI

-1003 LYVMIFLPIISC
+1003 LYVMIFMPIISC

-1029 RMQPLT
+1029 RMQPLK
-1035 LGPDAYFNKTPIAL
+1035 LDPNAYFNKTPIAVY
-1049 HSEQNTLR
+1049 SEQDN
-1057 EDFKESLEILGAH
+1057 FKEITDLRDSLESLGAF
-1070 PIVDFDG
+1070 PIIDFDG

-1088 GAFSLK
+1088 GAFSLRD
-1094 ESLNPYGKVMAY
+1094 SLIPYGKIMAY
-1106 YNTTYTHSLPIII
+1106 YNSTYTHSLPIIV

-1125 LYRALMSASGLEH
+1125 VYRVLMSASGMIES
-1138 HFKPIEV
+1138 FKPIEV
-1145 MAHPF
+1145 LAHPF

-1164 ICAVFV
+1164 VCAIFM

-1216 IIMIITSV
+1216 FIMILTSV
-1224 GVLILVI
+1224 GVLVLVI

-1244 TMLCGLLLLYSPS
+1244 TMLSGLLLLYSPS

-1317 DVMYIPYAIMYYV
+1317 DVMYIPYAIIYYV

-1339 RGVCTTPTLGS
+1339 RGLCTTPALSS
-1350 YFTAEVWVLIAA
+1350 YFTAEVWVLVAA

-1376 ADKLKTGGIAAFRSR
+1376 ADRLKSGGRICPR
-1391 KRSETR
+1391 KRSTSE
-1397 AGSVS
+1397 S
-1402 GAGVGAAGAGG
+1402 GGQAEAEAGG
-1413 EEAAYGTEGG
+1413 EAC
-1423 EDGDVKRERRRV
+1423 EDADVRRERRRV
-1435 ANILAS
+1435 HALLRQPSHSA
-1441 NQNNMP
+1441 P
-1447 PLLVHNLRK
+1447 PLVVHNLRK

-1461 GTEDGGGC
+1461 GTGSGGSC
-1469 FGDSKSPTRRSRRTG
+1469 WSHQEETSSRARSRFVG
-1484 LARLSLAVEGGEV
+1484 LQRLSLAVEGGEV

-1510 TMKIITAEERPTCG
+1510 TMKIITAEERPTNG
-1524 TVMLGSQDIR
+1524 TVMLGSQNID
-1534 DSQASAFRMLGY
+1534 DSQASAFMMLGY

-1572 SNQDIPRIVDAY
+1572 SKADTPRIVDAY
-1584 LNGLQIAEHAGKNA
+1584 LNGLQIMEHAGKNA

-1612 LAMVGAP
+1612 LAMVGSP

-1675 GSLRC
+1675 GGLRC

-1697 EMKIGQTNQKSTMM
+1697 EMKIGNSNQKSTMM
-1711 EGDMSMSPSPL
+1711 ETESLSPSPL
-1722 RSAENSPSLGEADEG
+1722 RSNENSPSLGEADEG
-1737 GSVSVSGSV
+1737 GSGGGSV
-1746 ELDGEVEVVDASIHT
+1746 CAEAEGEAEAVDASIHT
-1761 PLVAGTPPLV
+1761 PLVAGTPPPPRLQ
-1771 RHRHHRSESGGGA
+1771 HHRTESGGGGA
-1784 SAEAAIA
+1784 NAEAAIA
-1791 LVGELFPAAVL
+1791 LVGQIFPAAVL

-1857 SENVETLDQD
+1857 SENVDSSDQE

>member
-1 MSVTDDA
+1 M
-8 GVRDDGRDSPA
+8 RDETKPTWIRKC
-19 STEKLTKCAETA
+19 EKEPDCVA
-31 SIGVDCAAVGSHLRG
+31 IGSRLRG

-51 PAARFWP
+51 PPAAFWP

-102 NFPEVR
+102 NFPEVT
-108 KPGPLLRI
+108 KPGRLLRI
-116 HHDFFPE
+116 HHDAISE
-123 NHSIAVVADWLNS
+123 NHSVAVVADWATA
-136 NGTMGF
+136 NGTLGF
-142 LGDIN
+142 LDDIN
-147 EMLVESEQHP
+147 SMLIESNQHP
-157 IHWILYNN
+157 INWIRYNN
-165 TEDLNDAYHS
+165 TTELNDAYH
-175 NTKNF
+175 NNAKRF
-180 PIAVIF
+180 PLAVIF
-186 HTDPSSFTEPLRYTI
+186 HTDPGAFGEPLRYTI
-201 RTNPSRVGTPST
+201 RTNPSRDGGTPST

-226 TGVKDWSSD
+226 TGYKDWSSD

-259 YYSGFLAL
+259 YYTGFLAL
-267 QTLIDYTKIK
+267 QTLIDYVKIK
-277 ADTNFTSSVPP
+277 MDTGTRFYPP
-288 MHIDL
+288 RVDL

-344 RIMGLKDSVYWG
+344 RIMGLKESVYWG

-366 TILSIVSTV
+366 TILSLVSTV

-390 IFLLMVLFGFTII
+390 IFLLMLLFGFTII

-498 DTVLYALAAYWL
+498 DTVLYGLAAYWL

-524 WFCLMPSFWLGS
+524 WFCLMPSFWMG
-536 RRSRVSA
+536 RRGRVSA

-551 AAHNKDIEPVP
+551 AQHKDIEPVP
-562 RELQDKEA
+562 KELQDKEA

-640 DPNDMYEI
+640 DPNDMHEI

-679 IPRERV
+679 IPRKMVPDEV
-685 QEEIQKALAEVG
+685 HKALAEVG
-697 LLEQAGVFAKHLS
+697 LLEQASMFSKHLS

-717 SISIAFIGDPKI
+717 SIAIAFIGDPKI

-744 RQTWRV
+744 RQTWRI

-780 SKGKVRC
+780 SKGRVRC

-852 LFLAIEHEIKDKT
+852 LFHAIELEIRDKT

-889 ENAEETEAVEG
+889 ENAEETEDVEG

-923 SYQELNDKDPQKTP
+923 SYQELNDKEQQKTTSLP
-937 TPLPPPPA
+937 TPPA

-954 GVEHIKVTPE
+954 GVEHVKVTPE
-964 VPISVDALSELV
+964 APLAVDALREAA
-976 KTRPSCWRTFCALVY
+976 RAPSCWRTFCALVY

-1003 LYVMIFLPIISC
+1003 LYVMIFMPIISC
-1015 ALGLYMKSRQIVFF
+1015 ALGLYVKSRQIVFF
-1029 RMQPLT
+1029 RMQPLK
-1035 LGPDAYFNKTPIAL
+1035 LEPNAYFNKTPIAL
-1049 HSEQNTLR
+1049 FSEENSLKDIADLR
-1057 EDFKESLEILGAH
+1057 DSLETLGAH
-1070 PIVDFDG
+1070 PIDLFDG
-1077 NFSSLLDMENF
+1077 NFTSLLDMENF

-1094 ESLNPYGKVMAY
+1094 DSLIPFGKIMAY
-1106 YNTTYTHSLPIII
+1106 YNSTYTHSLPIII

-1125 LYRALMSASGLEH
+1125 IYRVLMAAAGQQDN
-1138 HFKPIEV
+1138 FKPIEV
-1145 MAHPF
+1145 LTHPF

-1164 ICAVFV
+1164 VCAIFM

-1202 SMSMYFLTYFTILI
+1202 SISMYFLTYFTILI
-1216 IIMIITSV
+1216 FIMMVTSA
-1224 GVLILVI
+1224 GVFVLVI

-1244 TMLCGLLLLYSPS
+1244 TMLSGLLLLYSPS

-1293 VAVLDTFKWGSDI
+1293 VAVLDTFKWGSNI

-1317 DVMYIPYAIMYYV
+1317 DVMYIPYAIIYYV

-1339 RGVCTTPTLGS
+1339 RGLCTVPALAS

-1376 ADKLKTGGIAAFRSR
+1376 ADRLKSGGRICVR
-1391 KRSETR
+1391 KPLTPEKSDGE
-1397 AGSVS
+1397 AE
-1402 GAGVGAAGAGG
+1402 AGG
-1413 EEAAYGTEGG
+1413 EAG
-1423 EDGDVKRERRRV
+1423 EDEDVRRERRRV
-1435 ANILAS
+1435 AALLAA
-1441 NQNNMP
+1441 P
-1447 PLLVHNLRK
+1447 PAPAHPAPPAPPALLVHNLRK
-1456 EYKVR
+1456 EYKLRTSR
-1461 GTEDGGGC
+1461 GAACCGRAEA
-1469 FGDSKSPTRRSRRTG
+1469 PRRAA
-1484 LARLSLAVEGGEV
+1484 LARLSLAVHGGEV

-1510 TMKIITAEERPTCG
+1510 TMKIITAEERLTCG
-1524 TVMLGSQDIR
+1524 TVMLGGQSIEEAQ
-1534 DSQASAFRMLGY
+1534 SGAFQLLGY

-1558 IREHIECYAAIRGV
+1558 IREHIECYAAIRGI
-1572 SNQDIPRIVDAY
+1572 SKADTPRIVDAY
-1584 LNGLQIAEHAGKNA
+1584 LNGLQIMEHANKNA

-1638 LWDTILASFQGKKGA
+1638 LWDTILASFQEGKKGA

-1675 GSLRC
+1675 GGLRC

-1697 EMKIGQTNQKSTMM
+1697 EMKIGQNNQKAVMLESDLST
-1711 EGDMSMSPSPL
+1711 PSPL
-1722 RSAENSPSLGEADEG
+1722 RSSNNSPSLGEADEG
-1737 GSVSVSGSV
+1737 SGGGSRTAEG
-1746 ELDGEVEVVDASIHT
+1746 EGLGEGDGEGDAEGEGEAVDVSIHT
-1761 PLVAGTPPLV
+1761 PLVGNTPSIRL
-1771 RHRHHRSESGGGA
+1771 HHQRTESSGGARSE
-1784 SAEAAIA
+1784 AAVA
-1791 LVGELFPAAVL
+1791 LVAALFPAAVL

-1814 PQSAVSSLARCFQQ
+1814 PQRSVSSLARCFQQ
-1828 IEDAKEKLNIVEYS
+1828 IEEAKEKLNIVEYS

-1857 SENVETLDQD
+1857 SENVESSEQEY
-1867 H
+1867 

>member
-1 MSVTDDA
+1 MTGADGVAD
-8 GVRDDGRDSPA
+8 VRDDGRDSPA
-19 STEKLTKCAETA
+19 STEQLTKCGEKEV
-31 SIGVDCAAVGSHLRG
+31 SEMDCVAVGSRLRTT
-46 AMGTR
+46 MGTR
-51 PAARFWP
+51 PPAKFWP

-92 IFLKMLVPNP
+92 IFLKMLIPNP

-108 KPGPLLRI
+108 ELGPTLTINHNAFL
-116 HHDFFPE
+116 E
-123 NHSIAVVADWLNS
+123 NHTVAVVADWFNA
-136 NGTMGF
+136 NGTMSF
-142 LGDIN
+142 LDEIN
-147 EMLVESEQHP
+147 IVLVNSYQRP
-157 IHWILYNN
+157 IRWVKYNN
-165 TEDLNDAYHS
+165 TTELNDAYH
-175 NTKNF
+175 NDAKNF

-186 HTDPSSFTEPLRYTI
+186 HTDPTSSNEPLRYTI
-201 RTNPSRVGTPST
+201 RANPSHVGTPST
-213 RTLTTSPAKCRER
+213 RTITTSPTKCRES
-226 TGVKDWSSD
+226 TAFNLQSFD
-235 WSRGGQLIPL
+235 WSRGGQLIPI
-245 SEMHREDTCPVLQY
+245 SEMHGEDTCPVLQY

-267 QTLIDYTKIK
+267 QTIIDYIKIK
-277 ADTNFTSSVPP
+277 VDTNVEMPP
-288 MHIDL
+288 PLINL
-293 RQFPKRQH
+293 TQFPKHSH
-301 TGDWLVI
+301 TGDWLLI

-344 RIMGLKDSVYWG
+344 RIMGLKDSVYWV
-356 SWFLIYAVFV
+356 SWFLIYGVFV
-366 TILSIVSTV
+366 TLLSFVSTV

-390 IFLLMVLFGFTII
+390 IFLLMLLFGFTII

-434 FIQVFVSNADSL
+434 FIQVFVSDADSL

-461 AMDKALVLDMAGVGV
+461 AMDKALVLDMEGVGV
-476 TWDNLWSGPG
+476 TFENLWSGSG
-486 VPFGGSLIMMAV
+486 VPFGGSLIMMAI
-498 DTVLYALAAYWL
+498 DTVLYGLVAYWL

-524 WFCLMPSFWLGS
+524 WFCLLPSFWLGS
-536 RRSRVSA
+536 RRGRVSA

-562 RELQDKEA
+562 KELQDKEA

-576 QKSFRHCRR
+576 QKSFRNCRR

-640 DPNDMYEI
+640 DPNDMFEI

-679 IPRERV
+679 MPRKRLSEA
-685 QEEIQKALAEVG
+685 IHKALSEVG
-697 LLEQAGVFAKHLS
+697 LLEQTDVYAKHLS

-717 SISIAFIGDPKI
+717 SIAVALIGDPKI

-744 RQTWRV
+744 RQTWRI
-750 LQRARRGRVLLL
+750 LQRTRHGKVLLL

-852 LFLAIEHEIKDKT
+852 LFNAIEQEIKEKT

-889 ENAEETEAVEG
+889 ENTEEIEEVEG
-900 VSSVKL
+900 LSSVKL

-923 SYQELNDKDPQKTP
+923 SYQELNDKDPQKTTSLP
-937 TPLPPPPA
+937 TPPA
-945 SHALHSTTH
+945 SHALHSTNH
-954 GVEHIKVTPE
+954 GVEHVKVTPE
-964 VPISVDALSELV
+964 LPISVGVLGETV
-976 KTRPSCWRTFCALVY
+976 KTNPSCWRTFCALVY
-991 IRTVRMI
+991 IRTIRMI

-1003 LYVMIFLPIISC
+1003 LYVMILMPIVSC
-1015 ALGLYMKSRQIVFF
+1015 AIGLYMKSRQIVLF
-1029 RMQPLT
+1029 RMQPLK
-1035 LGPDAYFNKTPIAL
+1035 LDSNVYSNKTPITIT
-1049 HSEQNTLR
+1049 SEMEDTKELMDLR
-1057 EDFKESLEILGAH
+1057 ESLSTLG
-1070 PIVDFDG
+1070 PFSIMNFNG
-1077 NFSSLLDMENF
+1077 NFSDFLNMESF
-1088 GAFSLK
+1088 GAICLK
-1094 ESLNPYGKVMAY
+1094 DNTDDLIPYKHIMIF
-1106 YNTTYTHSLPIII
+1106 YNTTYTHSLPIIA

-1125 LYRALMSASGLEH
+1125 IYRIFMSAYGLLDN
-1138 HFKPIEV
+1138 FKPIEV
-1145 MAHPF
+1145 LAHPF
-1150 QQTEQQEEFNLGNV
+1150 QQTEQQEEFNMGNV
-1164 ICAVFV
+1164 ICAVFM
-1170 GMIFAL
+1170 GMIFAI

-1202 SMSMYFLTYFTILI
+1202 SMSMYFLTYFTVLI
-1216 IIMIITSV
+1216 CIMMITSI
-1224 GVLILVI
+1224 GVLILVN
-1231 LNDIPSLTNGSAI
+1231 LNDIPSLANSSAI
-1244 TMLCGLLLLYSPS
+1244 TVLSGLLLLYSPS

-1262 TCLSYIFDKMD
+1262 TCLSYVFDKMD
-1273 SAQSIMPNITTWVGV
+1273 SAQSIMPNITTWVGIV
-1288 IPFIL
+1288 PFLL
-1293 VAVLDTFKWGSDI
+1293 VVVLDTFKWGTDI

-1317 DVMYIPYAIMYYV
+1317 NVMYIPYAIIYYI
-1330 DRVYVTCNL
+1330 DRVYVRCNL
-1339 RGVCTTPTLGS
+1339 RALCTTPELSS
-1350 YFTAEVWVLIAA
+1350 YFTAEVWVLIVA
-1362 MLLHVPLCGAALLA
+1362 MLIHIPVCGAAVLA
-1376 ADKLKTGGIAAFRSR
+1376 ADRLKT
-1391 KRSETR
+1391 
-1397 AGSVS
+1397 S
-1402 GAGVGAAGAGG
+1402 GRICNNKHNRLEKPGDPEAEAGG
-1413 EEAAYGTEGG
+1413 DAS
-1423 EDGDVKRERRRV
+1423 EDSDVRKERRRV
-1435 ANILAS
+1435 SNILSQPKA
-1441 NQNNMP
+1441 NAP
-1447 PLLVHNLRK
+1447 PLVVHNLRK

-1461 GTEDGGGC
+1461 GTGNGGC
-1469 FGDSKSPTRRSRRTG
+1469 VPRKKDPAKARPRFVG
-1484 LARLSLAVEGGEV
+1484 LARLSLAIEGGEV

-1510 TMKIITAEERPTCG
+1510 AMKIITAEVAPTCG
-1524 TVMLGSQDIR
+1524 TVMMGSQNIK
-1534 DSQASAFRMLGY
+1534 DSQASAFQMLGY

-1572 SNQDIPRIVDAY
+1572 SKEDTPRIVDAY
-1584 LNGLQIAEHAGKNA
+1584 LSGLQIMEHAGKNA
-1598 EECSGGTRR
+1598 ETCSGGTRR

-1612 LAMVGAP
+1612 LSMVGCP

-1638 LWDTILASFQGKKGA
+1638 LWDTILATFQGKKGA

-1675 GSLRC
+1675 GGLRC

-1697 EMKIGQTNQKSTMM
+1697 EMKIGQNNQKTIMM
-1711 EGDMSMSPSPL
+1711 ESELSASPSPL
-1722 RSAENSPSLGEADEG
+1722 RSNEHSPSLGEADEG
-1737 GSVSVSGSV
+1737 ESNAGSVGT
-1746 ELDGEVEVVDASIHT
+1746 EAEAEAEVEAVDASIHT
-1761 PLVAGTPPLV
+1761 PLVTGTPPSA
-1771 RHRHHRSESGGGA
+1771 RHQHHRTESGGGGA
-1784 SAEAAIA
+1784 NAEAAIA
-1791 LVGELFPAAVL
+1791 LVAQLFPSAVL
-1802 EESFAER
+1802 EENFADR
-1809 LVFSV
+1809 LLFSV
-1814 PQSAVSSLARCFQQ
+1814 PQSGVSSLARCFQQ
-1828 IEDAKEKLNIVEYS
+1828 IEDAKEKLNIIEYS

-1857 SENVETLDQD
+1857 TETVDTD
-1867 H
+1867 KEH

>member
-1 MSVTDDA
+1 MSDPN
-8 GVRDDGRDSPA
+8 GILGRDDGRNSPA
-19 STEKLTKCAETA
+19 STAQLTKCDKEPDCVA
-31 SIGVDCAAVGSHLRG
+31 IGSRLRG
-46 AMGTR
+46 TMGTR
-51 PAARFWP
+51 PPAAFWP

-108 KPGPLLRI
+108 KPGRLLRI
-116 HHDFFPE
+116 HHDVISD
-123 NHSIAVVADWLNS
+123 NHSVAVVADWETA
-136 NGTMGF
+136 NGTLSF
-142 LGDIN
+142 LDDIN
-147 EMLVESEQHP
+147 SLLRESGQHQ
-157 IHWILYNN
+157 IHWIRYNN
-165 TEDLNDAYHS
+165 TTELNDAYH
-175 NTKNF
+175 NNAKHF
-180 PIAVIF
+180 PLAIIF
-186 HTDPSSFTEPLRYTI
+186 HTDPGAYGEPLRYTI
-201 RTNPSRVGTPST
+201 RTNPSRDGGTPST
-213 RTLTTSPAKCRER
+213 RTLSTSPAKCRER
-226 TGVKDWSSD
+226 TKSDKDWSSD

-259 YYSGFLAL
+259 YYTGFLAL
-267 QTLIDYTKIK
+267 QTLIDYVKIK
-277 ADTNFTSSVPP
+277 METGANFLPP
-288 MHIDL
+288 RVDF

-390 IFLLMVLFGFTII
+390 IFLLMLLFGFTII

-476 TWDNLWSGPG
+476 TWENLWSGPG
-486 VPFGGSLIMMAV
+486 VPFGGSLIMMAL
-498 DTVLYALAAYWL
+498 DTVLYGLAAYWL
-510 DAVIPSEYGIKQKP
+510 DAVIPGEYGIKQKP
-524 WFCLMPSFWLGS
+524 WFCLLPSFWS
-536 RRSRVSA
+536 PRARVA
-543 VHFHSNGD
+543 QLLQDGNVTN
-551 AAHNKDIEPVP
+551 NKDIEPVP
-562 RELQDKEA
+562 KELQDKEA

-585 PEIKAI
+585 PEVKAI

-624 TAPTAGTAYV
+624 TSPTAGTAYV

-640 DPNDMYEI
+640 DPNDMHEI

-679 IPRERV
+679 IPRKRV
-685 QEEIQKALAEVG
+685 PGEVQRALSEVG
-697 LLEQAGVFAKHLS
+697 LLDQMHVFSKHLS

-717 SISIAFIGDPKI
+717 SIAIAFIGDPKI

-780 SKGKVRC
+780 SKGRVRC

-835 RELSYILPHYA
+835 RELSYILPHYT

-852 LFLAIEHEIKDKT
+852 LFQAIELEIREKT

-923 SYQELNDKDPQKTP
+923 SYQELNDKEQQKTTSLP
-937 TPLPPPPA
+937 TPAA

-954 GVEHIKVTPE
+954 GVEHVKVNKVTPE
-964 VPISVDALSELV
+964 APVSVDALSEALV
-976 KTRPSCWRTFCALVY
+976 TRPSCWRTFCALVY

-1003 LYVMIFLPIISC
+1003 LYVMIFMPIISC

-1029 RMQPLT
+1029 RMQPLK
-1035 LGPDAYFNKTPIAL
+1035 LDPNAYFNKTPIAL
-1049 HSEQNTLR
+1049 FSESDNMEQIDQFR
-1057 EDFKESLEILGAH
+1057 DSLETFGAH
-1070 PIVDFDG
+1070 PIDMFDG

-1094 ESLNPYGKVMAY
+1094 DSLVSFGNIMAY
-1106 YNTTYTHSLPIII
+1106 YNSTYTHSLPIII
-1119 NLLDNS
+1119 NLLDNTI
-1125 LYRALMSASGLEH
+1125 YRVLMSSTNQLDN
-1138 HFKPIEV
+1138 FRPIEV
-1145 MAHPF
+1145 LTHPF

-1164 ICAVFV
+1164 VCAIFM

-1216 IIMIITSV
+1216 FIMVVTSA
-1224 GVLILVI
+1224 GVLALVMV
-1231 LNDIPSLTNGSAI
+1231 NDIPSLTNGSAI
-1244 TMLCGLLLLYSPS
+1244 TMLCFLLLLYSPS

-1293 VAVLDTFKWGSDI
+1293 VAVLDTFKWGSNI

-1317 DVMYIPYAIMYYV
+1317 DVMYIPYAIIYYV
-1330 DRVYVTCNL
+1330 DRVYLTCNL
-1339 RGVCTTPTLGS
+1339 RGLCTVPDLSS

-1362 MLLHVPLCGAALLA
+1362 MLLHVPVCGAALLA
-1376 ADKLKTGGIAAFRSR
+1376 ADRLKSGGRLWPR
-1391 KRSETR
+1391 KSSTSEK
-1397 AGSVS
+1397 ADV
-1402 GAGVGAAGAGG
+1402 
-1413 EEAAYGTEGG
+1413 EAEVADGL
-1423 EDGDVKRERRRV
+1423 EDEDVRRERRRV
-1435 ANILAS
+1435 GALLHAQRTQQDS
-1441 NQNNMP
+1441 TP
-1447 PLLVHNLRK
+1447 PALLVHNLRK
-1456 EYKVR
+1456 EYKLR
-1461 GTEDGGGC
+1461 NSRSGACCGEGEC
-1469 FGDSKSPTRRSRRTG
+1469 SRRAA
-1484 LARLSLAVEGGEV
+1484 LARLSLAVHGGEV

-1510 TMKIITAEERPTCG
+1510 TMKIITAEERLSCG
-1524 TVMLGSQDIR
+1524 TVMLGGQNIEEAQS
-1534 DSQASAFRMLGY
+1534 SAFQMLGY

-1558 IREHIECYAAIRGV
+1558 IREHIECYAAIRGI
-1572 SNQDIPRIVDAY
+1572 SKADTPRIVEAY
-1584 LNGLQIAEHAGKNA
+1584 LHGLQIAEHAGKNA

-1612 LAMVGAP
+1612 LALVGSP
-1619 RVVLLDEPSTGMD
+1619 RVALLDEPSTGMD

-1675 GSLRC
+1675 GGLRC

-1697 EMKIGQTNQKSTMM
+1697 EMKIGQNNQKSTML
-1711 EGDMSMSPSPL
+1711 ETDLSMTPSPL
-1722 RSAENSPSLGEADEG
+1722 RSQDNSPSLEEADEAGSGQGSG
-1737 GSVSVSGSV
+1737 GGDCGR
-1746 ELDGEVEVVDASIHT
+1746 EGDIEGEGEGEGEAVDVSIHT
-1761 PLVAGTPPLV
+1761 PLVGNTPSMRL
-1771 RHRHHRSESGGGA
+1771 HHQRTESSGGA
-1784 SAEAAIA
+1784 CAEAAIA
-1791 LVGELFPAAVL
+1791 LVGSLFPAATL

-1814 PQSAVSSLARCFQQ
+1814 PQSSVSSLASCFQQ
-1828 IEDAKEKLNIVEYS
+1828 IEEAKEKLNIVEYS

-1857 SENVETLDQD
+1857 TENVETSDQE

>member
-1 MSVTDDA
+1 
-8 GVRDDGRDSPA
+8 
-19 STEKLTKCAETA
+19 
-31 SIGVDCAAVGSHLRG
+31 
-46 AMGTR
+46 
-51 PAARFWP
+51 
-58 QLWATVVRNLLLK
+58 
-71 KRDTRKTLAEVLVP
+71 
-85 LYSLGVL
+85 
-92 IFLKMLVPNP
+92 
-102 NFPEVR
+102 
-108 KPGPLLRI
+108 
-116 HHDFFPE
+116 
-123 NHSIAVVADWLNS
+123 
-136 NGTMGF
+136 
-142 LGDIN
+142 
-147 EMLVESEQHP
+147 
-157 IHWILYNN
+157 
-165 TEDLNDAYHS
+165 
-175 NTKNF
+175 
-180 PIAVIF
+180 
-186 HTDPSSFTEPLRYTI
+186 
-201 RTNPSRVGTPST
+201 
-213 RTLTTSPAKCRER
+213 
-226 TGVKDWSSD
+226 
-235 WSRGGQLIPL
+235 
-245 SEMHREDTCPVLQY
+245 
-259 YYSGFLAL
+259 
-267 QTLIDYTKIK
+267 
-277 ADTNFTSSVPP
+277 
-288 MHIDL
+288 
-293 RQFPKRQH
+293 
-301 TGDWLVI
+301 
-308 FRVIMPMYMV
+308 
-318 MTLSQFI
+318 
-325 TYLLMFV
+325 
-332 VGEKEKKIREGM
+332 
-344 RIMGLKDSVYWG
+344 
-356 SWFLIYAVFV
+356 
-366 TILSIVSTV
+366 
-375 LLFTLKV
+375 
-382 FQHSSYIL
+382 
-390 IFLLMVLFGFTII
+390 
-403 TFAFMLTPFF
+403 
-413 DKARTAGILGS
+413 
-424 FAVNLMSGLY
+424 
-434 FIQVFVSNADSL
+434 
-446 AFWFVSLISSSCYAL
+446 
-461 AMDKALVLDMAGVGV
+461 LDMAGVGV
-476 TWDNLWSGPG
+476 TWENLWSGPG

-498 DTVLYALAAYWL
+498 DTVLYGLAAYWL

-524 WFCLMPSFWLGS
+524 WFCLLPSYWIGS
-536 RRSRVSA
+536 RRGRVSA
-543 VHFHSNGD
+543 IHFHSNGE
-551 AAHNKDIEPVP
+551 ATHNKDIEPVP
-562 RELQDKEA
+562 RELQEKEA

-576 QKSFRHCRR
+576 QKSFRHCRK

-624 TAPTAGTAYV
+624 TSPTAGTAYV

-640 DPNDMYEI
+640 DPNDMHEI

-679 IPRERV
+679 IPRKRIPD
-685 QEEIQKALAEVG
+685 EIHKSLSDVG
-697 LLEQAGVFAKHLS
+697 LLDQAGVFSKHLS

-717 SISIAFIGDPKI
+717 SIAIAFIGDPKI

-744 RQTWRV
+744 RQTWRI
-750 LQRARRGRVLLL
+750 LQRAKRGKVLLL

-780 SKGKVRC
+780 SKGRVRC

-800 GYHLTLVLDGACREH
+800 GYHLTLVLDGVCREH

-852 LFLAIEHEIKDKT
+852 LFQAIEHEIKEKT
-865 NRLGITSYG
+865 NRLGVTSYG

-923 SYQELNDKDPQKTP
+923 SYQELNDKETQKTTSLP
-937 TPLPPPPA
+937 TPPA

-954 GVEHIKVTPE
+954 GVEHVKVTPE
-964 VPISVDALSELV
+964 APVSVDALSETV
-976 KTRPSCWRTFCALVY
+976 KTKPSCWRTFCALVY

-1003 LYVMIFLPIISC
+1003 LYVMIFMPIISC

-1029 RMQPLT
+1029 RMQPLR
-1035 LGPDAYFNKTPIAL
+1035 LDPNAYFNKTPIAL
-1049 HSEQNTLR
+1049 HSEQNNYKEISDLR
-1057 EDFKESLEILGAH
+1057 ASVELLGAY
-1070 PIVDFDG
+1070 PIVDFNG
-1077 NFSSLLDMENF
+1077 SFASLLDMENF

-1094 ESLNPYGKVMAY
+1094 DSLIPYGKIMAY
-1106 YNTTYTHSLPIII
+1106 YNSTYTHSLPIII

-1125 LYRALMSASGLEH
+1125 IYRVLMSTSGLLDSY
-1138 HFKPIEV
+1138 KPIEV
-1145 MAHPF
+1145 LTHPF
-1150 QQTEQQEEFNLGNV
+1150 QQTEQQEEFNVGNV
-1164 ICAVFV
+1164 VCAIFM

-1216 IIMIITSV
+1216 FIMIITSA
-1224 GVLILVI
+1224 GVLVLVI

-1244 TMLCGLLLLYSPS
+1244 TMLSGLLLLYSPS

-1262 TCLSYIFDKMD
+1262 TCLSYVFDKMD

-1293 VAVLDTFKWGSDI
+1293 VAVLDTFKWGSNT
-1306 AFYLHLVFSFL
+1306 AYYLHVVFSFL
-1317 DVMYIPYAIMYYV
+1317 DVMYIPYAIIYYV
-1330 DRVYVTCNL
+1330 DRVYLTCNL
-1339 RGVCTTPTLGS
+1339 RGVCTMPALWQ
-1350 YFTAEVWVLIAA
+1350 YFTPEVWVLIAA
-1362 MLLHVPLCGAALLA
+1362 MLFHVPLCGAVLLA
-1376 ADKLKTGGIAAFRSR
+1376 ADRLKSGGRICPRTRNA
-1391 KRSETR
+1391 SESKSDPETE
-1397 AGSVS
+1397 
-1402 GAGVGAAGAGG
+1402 AGG
-1413 EEAAYGTEGG
+1413 EVG
-1423 EDGDVKRERRRV
+1423 EDEDVRRERRRV
-1435 ANILAS
+1435 ATIL
-1441 NQNNMP
+1441 NQPSQNAP
-1447 PLLVHNLRK
+1447 VLVVHNLRK

-1461 GTEDGGGC
+1461 GTGAPGCCGRGACGGAAGGG
-1469 FGDSKSPTRRSRRTG
+1469 GGGGRRAG
-1484 LARLSLAVEGGEV
+1484 LARLSLAVHGGEV

-1524 TVMLGSQDIR
+1524 AVMLGGQNVDESQT
-1534 DSQASAFRMLGY
+1534 SAFQMLGY

-1572 SNQDIPRIVDAY
+1572 SKSDIPRIVDAY
-1584 LNGLQIAEHAGKNA
+1584 LNGLQIMEHASKHA
-1598 EECSGGTRR
+1598 DECSGGTKR

-1612 LAMVGAP
+1612 LAMVGNP
-1619 RVVLLDEPSTGMD
+1619 RLVLLDEPSTGMD

-1697 EMKIGQTNQKSTMM
+1697 EMKIGQNNQKSML
-1711 EGDMSMSPSPL
+1711 DPDLSMSPSPL
-1722 RSAENSPSLGEADEG
+1722 RSTENSPSLGEADEG
-1737 GSVSVSGSV
+1737 GSGAGSV
-1746 ELDGEVEVVDASIHT
+1746 CAEAEAEGEAEAEAVDVSIHT
-1761 PLVAGTPPLV
+1761 PLVTGTPPPA
-1771 RHRHHRSESGGGA
+1771 RQQHHRTESSGGGV

-1791 LVGELFPAAVL
+1791 LVAQLFPAAVL
-1802 EESFAER
+1802 EENLAER

-1814 PQSAVSSLARCFQQ
+1814 PQSSVSSLASCFQQ

-1857 SENVETLDQD
+1857 TESVEADQE

>member
-1 MSVTDDA
+1 MSGTDGV

-19 STEKLTKCAETA
+19 STEQLTKCLEKD
-31 SIGVDCAAVGSHLRG
+31 SLGVDSVAVGSRLRG

-51 PAARFWP
+51 PPARFWP

-108 KPGPLLRI
+108 KPGRLLRI
-116 HHDFFPE
+116 HHDAFPE
-123 NHSIAVVADWLNS
+123 NHSVAVVADWLNA
-136 NGTMGF
+136 NGTVDF
-142 LGDIN
+142 LDNIN
-147 EMLVESEQHP
+147 GMLVASGQHP
-157 IHWILYNN
+157 IHWIKYNN
-165 TEDLNDAYHS
+165 TEDLNDAYH
-175 NTKNF
+175 NDARNF

-186 HTDPSSFTEPLRYTI
+186 HTDPSSLNEPLRYTI
-201 RTNPSRVGTPST
+201 RTNPSHIGTPST

-267 QTLIDYTKIK
+267 QTLIDYIKIK
-277 ADTNFTSSVPP
+277 LDTDSAIPP
-288 MHIDL
+288 PRIDL
-293 RQFPKRQH
+293 RQFPKPQH

-366 TILSIVSTV
+366 TILSLVSTV

-390 IFLLMVLFGFTII
+390 IFLLMLLFGFTII

-413 DKARTAGILGS
+413 DRARTAGILGS

-498 DTVLYALAAYWL
+498 DTVLYGLAAYWL

-524 WFCLMPSFWLGS
+524 WFCLLPSFWLGS
-536 RRSRVSA
+536 RRGRVSA
-543 VHFHSNGD
+543 VHFHSNGE

-585 PEIKAI
+585 PEVKAI

-674 AAVKG
+674 ASVKG
-679 IPRERV
+679 IPRKRIP
-685 QEEIQKALAEVG
+685 EEIHKALAEVG
-697 LLEQAGVFAKHLS
+697 LLDQAGVFAKHLS

-717 SISIAFIGDPKI
+717 SIAIAFIGDPKI

-744 RQTWRV
+744 RQTWRI
-750 LQRARRGRVLLL
+750 LQRARRGKVLLL

-780 SKGKVRC
+780 SKGRVRC

-815 QITRL
+815 QITRV
-820 VRGHVPRAEKARRHG
+820 VRGHVPRAVKARRHG

-852 LFLAIEHEIKDKT
+852 LFHAIEKEIAEKT

-923 SYQELNDKDPQKTP
+923 SYQELNDKDLQKTP
-937 TPLPPPPA
+937 ASLPTPPA

-954 GVEHIKVTPE
+954 GVEHVKVTPE
-964 VPISVDALSELV
+964 APVSVEALGEVV
-976 KTRPSCWRTFCALVY
+976 KTEPSCWRTFCALVY

-1029 RMQPLT
+1029 RMQPLK
-1035 LGPDAYFNKTPIAL
+1035 LDPNAYFNRTPIAL
-1049 HSEQNTLR
+1049 YSEQNNMKDLTDLR
-1057 EDFKESLEILGAH
+1057 ESLELLGAH

-1077 NFSSLLDMENF
+1077 NFSNLLDMENF

-1094 ESLNPYGKVMAY
+1094 ESLLPYGKIMAY

-1125 LYRALMSASGLEH
+1125 IYRVLMSASGMLEN
-1138 HFKPIEV
+1138 FKPIEV
-1145 MAHPF
+1145 LSHPF
-1150 QQTEQQEEFNLGNV
+1150 QQTEQQEEFNVGNV
-1164 ICAVFV
+1164 ICAIFV

-1216 IIMIITSV
+1216 FIMIITSA
-1224 GVLILVI
+1224 GVLVLVI

-1244 TMLCGLLLLYSPS
+1244 TMLSGLLLLYSPS

-1306 AFYLHLVFSFL
+1306 AFYLHMVFSFL
-1317 DVMYIPYAIMYYV
+1317 DVMYIPYAIIYYV
-1330 DRVYVTCNL
+1330 DRVYLTCNL
-1339 RGVCTTPTLGS
+1339 RGLCTTPSLGS
-1350 YFTAEVWVLIAA
+1350 YFTAEVWVLICAT
-1362 MLLHVPLCGAALLA
+1362 LLHVPLCGAALKA
-1376 ADKLKTGGIAAFRSR
+1376 ADRLK
-1391 KRSETR
+1391 
-1397 AGSVS
+1397 S
-1402 GAGVGAAGAGG
+1402 GADLCQRGRKPSEPGLDPEVGMCGEGAAG
-1413 EEAAYGTEGG
+1413 
-1423 EDGDVKRERRRV
+1423 EDEDVRRERRRV
-1435 ANILAS
+1435 ASLLQQPAH
-1441 NQNNMP
+1441 NMP
-1447 PLLVHNLRK
+1447 PLVVHNLRK

-1461 GTEDGGGC
+1461 GTGGDGGGC
-1469 FGDSKSPTRRSRRTG
+1469 VSRAPAHRARRAG

-1524 TVMLGSQDIR
+1524 TVMLGSQNIR
-1534 DSQASAFRMLGY
+1534 ESQASAFRMLGY

-1572 SNQDIPRIVDAY
+1572 SKTDTPRIVDAY
-1584 LNGLQIAEHAGKNA
+1584 LRGLQIAEHAGKHA
-1598 EECSGGTRR
+1598 DECSGGTRR

-1697 EMKIGQTNQKSTMM
+1697 EMKIGQSYQKATMM
-1711 EGDMSMSPSPL
+1711 ENEMSMSPSPL
-1722 RSAENSPSLGEADEG
+1722 RSTENSPSLGEADEG
-1737 GSVSVSGSV
+1737 GSGSGSV
-1746 ELDGEVEVVDASIHT
+1746 CEEGAEGETEAVDASIHT
-1761 PLVAGTPPLV
+1761 PLVAGTPPHLT
-1771 RHRHHRSESGGGA
+1771 RQHQRTESSGGA

-1791 LVGELFPAAVL
+1791 LVGQLFPSAIL
-1802 EESFAER
+1802 EENFAER

-1828 IEDAKEKLNIVEYS
+1828 IEDAKEKLNIIEYS

-1857 SENVETLDQD
+1857 SENVESSEQE

>member
-1 MSVTDDA
+1 MSI
-8 GVRDDGRDSPA
+8 DDGNRFPSSGKCP
-19 STEKLTKCAETA
+19 EKERMVA
-31 SIGVDCAAVGSHLRG
+31 DCITVGSRLRG

-51 PAARFWP
+51 PPAKFWP

-108 KPGPLLRI
+108 KPGRMLRV
-116 HHDFFPE
+116 HHDAFPE
-123 NHSIAVVADWLNS
+123 NHTVAVVADWLNA
-136 NGTMGF
+136 NGTVGF
-142 LGDIN
+142 LKDIN
-147 EMLVESEQHP
+147 GMLEESGQRP
-157 IHWILYNN
+157 IHWVKYNDT
-165 TEDLNDAYHS
+165 TELNDAYH
-175 NTKNF
+175 NDARNF

-186 HTDPSSFTEPLRYTI
+186 HTDPTSFNEPLRYTI
-201 RTNPSRVGTPST
+201 RTNPSHAGTPST
-213 RTLTTSPAKCRER
+213 RTLNTSPAKCRER
-226 TGVKDWSSD
+226 TATKDWSSD

-267 QTLIDYTKIK
+267 QTLIDYIKIK
-277 ADTNFTSSVPP
+277 VDTNSAIPP
-288 MHIDL
+288 PQIDL
-293 RQFPKRQH
+293 RQFPKPQH

-366 TILSIVSTV
+366 TILSIVSTI

-390 IFLLMVLFGFTII
+390 IFLLMLLFGFTII

-413 DKARTAGILGS
+413 DRARTAGILGS

-486 VPFGGSLIMMAV
+486 VPFGGSLIMMAI
-498 DTVLYALAAYWL
+498 DTVLYGFFAYWL
-510 DAVIPSEYGIKQKP
+510 DAVVPKSSSAFP
-524 WFCLMPSFWLGS
+524 WFCLLPSFWVRS
-536 RRSRVSA
+536 RRGRISA
-543 VHFHSNGD
+543 VHLHSNGE
-551 AAHNKDIEPVP
+551 ATHNKDIEPVP

-624 TAPTAGTAYV
+624 TTPTAGTAYV

-640 DPNDMYEI
+640 DPNDMHEI

-679 IPRERV
+679 IPRKRIS
-685 QEEIQKALAEVG
+685 EEIHKALSEVG
-697 LLEQAGVFAKHLS
+697 LLDQAGVFSKHLS

-717 SISIAFIGDPKI
+717 SIAIAFIGDPKI

-744 RQTWRV
+744 RQTWRI
-750 LQRARRGRVLLL
+750 LQRARRGKVLLL

-780 SKGKVRC
+780 SKGRVRC

-800 GYHLTLVLDGACREH
+800 GYHLTLVLDGVCREH

-852 LFLAIEHEIKDKT
+852 LFHAIEQEIKEKT
-865 NRLGITSYG
+865 NRLGVTSYG

-923 SYQELNDKDPQKTP
+923 SYQELNDKDTQKTA
-937 TPLPPPPA
+937 PLPTPPA

-954 GVEHIKVTPE
+954 GVEHVKVTPE
-964 VPISVDALSELV
+964 VPVSVDALGEIV
-976 KTRPSCWRTFCALVY
+976 KTNPTCWRTFCALVY

-1029 RMQPLT
+1029 RMQPLK
-1035 LGPDAYFNKTPIAL
+1035 LDPNAYSNKTPIAL
-1049 HSEQNTLR
+1049 YSAQNNYKELA
-1057 EDFKESLEILGAH
+1057 DLKESLEVLGAH
-1070 PIVDFDG
+1070 PIIDFDG

-1094 ESLNPYGKVMAY
+1094 DSLIPYGKIMAY
-1106 YNTTYTHSLPIII
+1106 YNTTFTHSLPIII

-1125 LYRALMSASGLEH
+1125 VYRVLMSTSGLLES
-1138 HFKPIEV
+1138 FKPIEV
-1145 MAHPF
+1145 FAHPF
-1150 QQTEQQEEFNLGNV
+1150 QQTEQQEEFNVGNV
-1164 ICAVFV
+1164 VCAIFV

-1216 IIMIITSV
+1216 FIMIITSA
-1224 GVLILVI
+1224 GVLVLVI

-1244 TMLCGLLLLYSPS
+1244 MMLSGLLLLYSPS

-1306 AFYLHLVFSFL
+1306 AFYLHMVFSFL
-1317 DVMYIPYAIMYYV
+1317 DVMYIPYAIIYYV
-1330 DRVYVTCNL
+1330 DRVYLTCNL
-1339 RGVCTTPTLGS
+1339 RGLCMTPSLSS
-1350 YFTAEVWVLIAA
+1350 YFTGEICVLIAA
-1362 MLLHVPLCGAALLA
+1362 TLLHVPICGAALLA
-1376 ADKLKTGGIAAFRSR
+1376 ADRLKSGGRLCPRARTA
-1391 KRSETR
+1391 SET
-1397 AGSVS
+1397 S
-1402 GAGVGAAGAGG
+1402 GFADAEVEAGG
-1413 EEAAYGTEGG
+1413 EVG
-1423 EDGDVKRERRRV
+1423 EDDDVRRERRRV
-1435 ANILAS
+1435 AAIIRQPTHSA
-1441 NQNNMP
+1441 P
-1447 PLLVHNLRK
+1447 PLVVHNLRK

-1461 GTEDGGGC
+1461 GTGD
-1469 FGDSKSPTRRSRRTG
+1469 GDSCWGQGAKGSSTRRARRAG

-1524 TVMLGSQDIR
+1524 TVMLGSQNID
-1534 DSQASAFRMLGY
+1534 DSQASAFQMLGY

-1572 SNQDIPRIVDAY
+1572 SKTDTPRIVEAY
-1584 LNGLQIAEHAGKNA
+1584 LNGLQIMEHAGKNA

-1697 EMKIGQTNQKSTMM
+1697 EMKIGQNYQKATILES
-1711 EGDMSMSPSPL
+1711 EMSISPSPL
-1722 RSAENSPSLGEADEG
+1722 RSLENSPSLEEGDEEAEAEGEAEA
-1737 GSVSVSGSV
+1737 
-1746 ELDGEVEVVDASIHT
+1746 VDASIHT
-1761 PLVAGTPPLV
+1761 PLVAGTPPHP
-1771 RHRHHRSESGGGA
+1771 RHQHHRNESSGGGA
-1784 SAEAAIA
+1784 CAEAAIA
-1791 LVGELFPAAVL
+1791 LVGQLFPSAVL
-1802 EESFAER
+1802 EENFAER

-1814 PQSAVSSLARCFQQ
+1814 PQSAVSSLASCFQQ

-1857 SENVETLDQD
+1857 SESVDASD
-1867 H
+1867 HEH